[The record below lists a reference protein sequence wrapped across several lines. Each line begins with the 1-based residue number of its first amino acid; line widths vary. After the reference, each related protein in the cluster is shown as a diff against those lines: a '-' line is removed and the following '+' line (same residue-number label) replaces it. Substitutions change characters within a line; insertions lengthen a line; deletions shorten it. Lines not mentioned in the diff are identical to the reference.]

1 MTNETIDQT
10 TTPDQTLNQTD
21 FVPQRFI
28 NNLQAAFIKVDNAVA
43 SFDPDQKPIVDKNDR
58 DNRQAFEKIS
68 QLREEYA
75 NKAIKNP
82 TKKNQYF
89 SDFINKS
96 NDLINKDNLIA
107 VDSSVDSF
115 KKFGDQRYQIFTS
128 WVSLQKDPSKI
139 NTQQIQNFMENI
151 IQPPISDDKEKAEFL
166 RSAKQSFAGII
177 IGNQIRSDEKFM
189 GVFDEFL
196 KARQEAEKN
205 AEPTGGD
212 WLDIFLSFV
221 FNKKQSSDL
230 KETLHQEPRPD
241 FEQNIATTTTDI
253 QGLPPEARDL
263 LDERGNFS
271 KFTLGDMEMLDV
283 EGVADKDPN
292 YKFNQLLIH
301 NNALSSVL
309 MGSHSGIEPEKVS
322 LLYGD
327 NGGPEARHDW
337 NATVGYKNQQGSNV
351 ATLIN
356 AHLNNGSGL
365 VIAGNENGIKNP
377 SFYLYKQDQ
386 LTGLKQALSQEEI
399 QNKVDFMEF
408 LAQNNAKLDNLS
420 EKEKEKFQTEIGNFQ
435 KDRKAY
441 LDALGSDHIAFV
453 SKKDPKHL
461 ALVTEFGNGEVSYT
475 LKDYGKK
482 QDKALDGETK
492 TTLQGSLKYDG
503 VMFVDYSNFKYTN
516 VSKSPDKGLGA
527 TNGVSHLEANFS
539 KVAVFNLPNLNNLA
553 ITNYIRRDLED
564 KLWAKGLSPQEAN
577 KLIKDFLNSNKEL
590 VGKVSNFNKAVA
602 EAKNTGNYDEVKK
615 AQKDLEK
622 SLRKRESLEKEVAK
636 KLESRN
642 DNKNRME
649 AKAQAN
655 SQKDKIFA
663 LINKEAS
670 KEARAAAF
678 DPNLKG
684 VRSELSDKLENINK
698 NLKDFGKSFDE
709 LKNGKNNDFSKAE
722 ETLKALKD
730 SVKDLGINPEWIS
743 KIENLNAALNDF
755 KNGKNKDFSKV
766 TQAKSDLENSIKDV
780 IINQKITDKVD
791 NLNQAVSETKLTGNF
806 SKVEQALAEL
816 KNLSL
821 DLGKNSDLQ
830 FVRDGVRGTLVGNGL
845 SKTEATTL
853 TKNFSDIRKELSEK
867 LFGKSNNNNNGL
879 KNNEEPIYAQVNK
892 KKAGQ
897 ATSPEEPIYAQ
908 VARKMSVKIDQLNE
922 AASAINR
929 KIDRINK
936 IASAGKGVGGFS
948 GAGQSA
954 SPEEPIYAQVAKKVS
969 AKIDQ
974 LNESASAINR
984 KIDRINKIASAGK
997 GVGGF
1002 SGAGQS
1008 ASPEEPIY
1016 AQVAKKVRAKIDQ
1029 LNESAS
1035 AINRKMDRINKIASA
1050 GKGVGGFRGAGQSA
1064 SPEEPIYAQVAKK
1077 VRAKIDQLNES
1088 ASAINRKMDRI
1099 NKIASAGK
1107 GVGGFSGAG
1116 QSASPEEPLYAQVA
1130 KKVRAKIDQLNE
1142 SASAI
1147 NRKID
1152 RINKIASAGK
1162 GVGGFRG
1169 AGQSASPEEPIYAQ
1183 VAKKV
1188 SAKID
1193 QLNESASAINRKM
1206 DRINKI
1212 ASAGKG
1218 VGGFSGAGQSASPE
1232 EPLYAQVAKKVSAKI
1247 DQLNESASAINR
1259 KIDRINKI
1267 ASAGKGVGGFS
1278 GAGQSAS
1285 PEEPLYAQ
1293 VAKKVRAKID
1303 QLNESASA
1311 INRKMDRINKIASA
1325 GKGVGGFRG
1334 AGQSA
1339 SPEEPLYAQVAKKV
1353 SAKIDQLNESA
1364 SAINRKIDRINKI
1377 ASAGKGVGGFRGAGQ
1392 SASPEEP
1399 LYAQVAKKVR
1409 AKIDQLNESASA
1421 INRKIDRINKIAS
1434 AGKGVGGFRGAG
1446 QSASPE
1452 EPLYAQVAKKVRAK
1466 IDQLNESA
1474 SAINRKIDRINKI
1487 ASAGKGVGGFSG
1499 AGQSA
1504 SPEEPLYAQVAKKV
1518 RAKIDQLNE
1527 SASAINRKMD
1537 RINKIAS
1544 AGKGVGGFRGA
1555 GQSASPEEPLY
1566 AQVAKKVSAKIDQL
1580 NESASA
1586 INRKMDRI
1594 NKIASAGKGVGG
1606 FRGAGQS
1613 ASPEE
1618 PIYAQVAKKVSAKI
1632 DQLNE
1637 SASAI
1642 NRKMDRI
1649 NKIASAGKGVGG
1661 FRGAGQSASPEEPL
1675 YAQVAKKVSAKID
1688 QLNESASAINR
1699 KIDRINKIASAGKGV
1714 GGFSGAGQSASP
1726 EEPIYA
1732 QVAKKVSAK
1741 IDQLNESASAIN
1753 RKIDRINKI
1762 ASAGKGVGGFSGAG
1776 QSASPEP
1783 IYATI
1788 DFDEANQAGF
1798 SLRRS
1803 AAVNDLSKVGLSREQ
1818 ELTRRIGDLNQAVS
1832 EAKAG
1837 HFDKLEQKIDEL
1849 KDSTKKNALKLWV
1862 ESAKQVPTGLQ
1873 AKLDNY
1879 ATNSHTRINS
1889 NVQSGTINEKATGM
1903 LTQKN
1908 PEWLKLVNDKIVAH
1922 NVGSA
1927 HLSEYDKIGFNQKN
1941 MKDYSDSFKFSTKLN
1956 NAVKDIKSSFVQF
1969 LTNTFSTGSYSLMKA
1984 NVEHG
1989 VKNTTK
1995 GGFQKS

>member
-10 TTPDQTLNQTD
+10 ITPDQTLNPTD

-28 NNLQAAFIKVDNAVA
+28 NNLQVAFLKVDSAVA
-43 SFDPDQKPIVDKNDR
+43 LFDPDQKPIVDKNDR

-82 TKKNQYF
+82 AKKNQYF

-139 NTQQIQNFMENI
+139 NTQQIRNFMENI

-177 IGNQIRSDEKFM
+177 IGNQIRSDQKFM
-189 GVFDEFL
+189 GVFDESL
-196 KARQEAEKN
+196 KERQEAEKN
-205 AEPTGGD
+205 AEPSGGD

-241 FEQNIATTTTDI
+241 FEQNLATTTTDI

-271 KFTLGDMEMLDV
+271 KFTLGDVEMLDV

-309 MGSHSGIEPEKVS
+309 MGGHSNIEPEKVS

-337 NATVGYKNQQGSNV
+337 NATVGYKDQQGNNV

-365 VIAGNENGIKNP
+365 IIAGNEDGIKNP
-377 SFYLYKQDQ
+377 SFYLYKEDQ
-386 LTGLKQALSQEEI
+386 LTGLKQAMSQEEI

-408 LAQNNAKLDNLS
+408 LAKNNAKLDNLS
-420 EKEKEKFQTEIGNFQ
+420 EKEKEKFQTEIEYFQ

-441 LDALGSDHIAFV
+441 LDALGNDHIAFV
-453 SKKDPKHL
+453 SKKDNKHL

-482 QDKALDGETK
+482 QDKALDGEVK

-503 VMFVDYSNFKYTN
+503 MMFVNYSNFKYTN
-516 VSKSPDKGLGA
+516 ASKSPDKGVGT
-527 TNGVSHLEANFS
+527 TNGVSHLEANLI

-553 ITNYIRRDLED
+553 IINHIRRDLED
-564 KLWAKGLSPQEAN
+564 KLRAKGLSPQEAN

-590 VGKVSNFNKAVA
+590 LGKVSNFNQAVA

-622 SLRKRESLEKEVAK
+622 SLRKREHLEKEVAK

-791 NLNQAVSETKLTGNF
+791 NLNQAVSETKLTGDF
-806 SKVEQALAEL
+806 SRVEQALAEL

-821 DLGKNSDLQ
+821 DQKNESLNVGKNSDLQ
-830 FVRDGVRGTLVGNGL
+830 SVRDSVRGTLVGNGL
-845 SKTEATTL
+845 SKTEATKL
-853 TKNFSDIRKELSEK
+853 SKNFSDIRKELSEK
-867 LFGKSNNNNNGL
+867 LFGKSNSNGL

-897 ATSPEEPIYAQ
+897 AASPEEPIYAQ
-908 VARKMSVKIDQLNE
+908 VAKKVSAKIDQLNE

-936 IASAGKGVGGFS
+936 IASAGKGVGNFG
-948 GAGQSA
+948 GAG
-954 SPEEPIYAQVAKKVS
+954 
-969 AKIDQ
+969 
-974 LNESASAINR
+974 R
-984 KIDRINKIASAGK
+984 
-997 GVGGF
+997 
-1002 SGAGQS
+1002 
-1008 ASPEEPIY
+1008 
-1016 AQVAKKVRAKIDQ
+1016 
-1029 LNESAS
+1029 
-1035 AINRKMDRINKIASA
+1035 
-1050 GKGVGGFRGAGQSA
+1050 
-1064 SPEEPIYAQVAKK
+1064 
-1077 VRAKIDQLNES
+1077 
-1088 ASAINRKMDRI
+1088 
-1099 NKIASAGK
+1099 
-1107 GVGGFSGAG
+1107 
-1116 QSASPEEPLYAQVA
+1116 
-1130 KKVRAKIDQLNE
+1130 
-1142 SASAI
+1142 
-1147 NRKID
+1147 
-1152 RINKIASAGK
+1152 
-1162 GVGGFRG
+1162 
-1169 AGQSASPEEPIYAQ
+1169 
-1183 VAKKV
+1183 
-1188 SAKID
+1188 
-1193 QLNESASAINRKM
+1193 
-1206 DRINKI
+1206 
-1212 ASAGKG
+1212 
-1218 VGGFSGAGQSASPE
+1218 
-1232 EPLYAQVAKKVSAKI
+1232 
-1247 DQLNESASAINR
+1247 
-1259 KIDRINKI
+1259 
-1267 ASAGKGVGGFS
+1267 
-1278 GAGQSAS
+1278 
-1285 PEEPLYAQ
+1285 
-1293 VAKKVRAKID
+1293 
-1303 QLNESASA
+1303 
-1311 INRKMDRINKIASA
+1311 
-1325 GKGVGGFRG
+1325 
-1334 AGQSA
+1334 
-1339 SPEEPLYAQVAKKV
+1339 
-1353 SAKIDQLNESA
+1353 
-1364 SAINRKIDRINKI
+1364 
-1377 ASAGKGVGGFRGAGQ
+1377 
-1392 SASPEEP
+1392 
-1399 LYAQVAKKVR
+1399 
-1409 AKIDQLNESASA
+1409 
-1421 INRKIDRINKIAS
+1421 
-1434 AGKGVGGFRGAG
+1434 
-1446 QSASPE
+1446 
-1452 EPLYAQVAKKVRAK
+1452 
-1466 IDQLNESA
+1466 
-1474 SAINRKIDRINKI
+1474 
-1487 ASAGKGVGGFSG
+1487 
-1499 AGQSA
+1499 
-1504 SPEEPLYAQVAKKV
+1504 
-1518 RAKIDQLNE
+1518 
-1527 SASAINRKMD
+1527 
-1537 RINKIAS
+1537 
-1544 AGKGVGGFRGA
+1544 
-1555 GQSASPEEPLY
+1555 
-1566 AQVAKKVSAKIDQL
+1566 
-1580 NESASA
+1580 
-1586 INRKMDRI
+1586 
-1594 NKIASAGKGVGG
+1594 
-1606 FRGAGQS
+1606 
-1613 ASPEE
+1613 
-1618 PIYAQVAKKVSAKI
+1618 
-1632 DQLNE
+1632 
-1637 SASAI
+1637 
-1642 NRKMDRI
+1642 
-1649 NKIASAGKGVGG
+1649 
-1661 FRGAGQSASPEEPL
+1661 
-1675 YAQVAKKVSAKID
+1675 
-1688 QLNESASAINR
+1688 
-1699 KIDRINKIASAGKGV
+1699 
-1714 GGFSGAGQSASP
+1714 
-1726 EEPIYA
+1726 
-1732 QVAKKVSAK
+1732 
-1741 IDQLNESASAIN
+1741 
-1753 RKIDRINKI
+1753 
-1762 ASAGKGVGGFSGAG
+1762 
-1776 QSASPEP
+1776 SASPEP

-1798 SLRRS
+1798 PLRRY
-1803 AAVNDLSKVGLSREQ
+1803 AGVNDLTKVGLSREQ
-1818 ELTRRIGDLNQAVS
+1818 ELTRRIGDLSQAVS
-1832 EAKAG
+1832 EAKTG
-1837 HFDKLEQKIDEL
+1837 HFDNLEQKIDEL
-1849 KDSTKKNALKLWV
+1849 KDSTKKNAVKLWV
-1862 ESAKQVPTGLQ
+1862 ESAKQVPTSLQ

-1879 ATNSHTRINS
+1879 ATNSHAHINS
-1889 NVQSGTINEKATGM
+1889 NVQGGRINEKATGM

-1908 PEWLKLVNDKIVAH
+1908 PEWLKLVNDRIVAH

-1956 NAVKDIKSSFVQF
+1956 NAVKDIKSNFVQF
-1969 LTNTFSTGSYSLMKA
+1969 LTNAFSTGSYSLMKA
-1984 NVEHG
+1984 NAEHG

-1995 GGFQKS
+1995 SGFQKS

>member
-10 TTPDQTLNQTD
+10 TTPDQTLNPTD

-28 NNLQAAFIKVDNAVA
+28 NNLQVAFIKVDSAVA

-82 TKKNQYF
+82 AKKNQYF

-139 NTQQIQNFMENI
+139 NTQQIRNFMENI

-177 IGNQIRSDEKFM
+177 IGNQIRSDQKFM
-189 GVFDEFL
+189 GVFDESL
-196 KARQEAEKN
+196 KERQEAEKN
-205 AEPTGGD
+205 AEPSGGD
-212 WLDIFLSFV
+212 WLDLFLSFV

-230 KETLHQEPRPD
+230 KETLNQEPRPD
-241 FEQNIATTTTDI
+241 FEQNLATTTTSI

-263 LDERGNFS
+263 LDERGNFF
-271 KFTLGDMEMLDV
+271 KFTLGDVEMLDV

-309 MGSHSGIEPEKVS
+309 MGSHSSIEPEKVS

-337 NATVGYKNQQGSNV
+337 NATVGYKDQQGSNV

-365 VIAGNENGIKNP
+365 IIASNEDGIKNP
-377 SFYLYKQDQ
+377 SFYLYKEDQ

-408 LAQNNAKLDNLS
+408 LAKNNAKLDNLS
-420 EKEKEKFQTEIGNFQ
+420 EKEKEKFQTEIENFQ

-441 LDALGSDHIAFV
+441 LDALGNDHVAFV

-503 VMFVDYSNFKYTN
+503 MMFVDYSNFKYTN
-516 VSKSPDKGLGA
+516 ASKSPDKGVGT

-590 VGKVSNFNKAVA
+590 LGKVLNFNKAVA

-622 SLRKRESLEKEVAK
+622 SLRKREHLEKEVAK

-709 LKNGKNNDFSKAE
+709 LKNGKNKDFSKAE

-780 IINQKITDKVD
+780 IINQKITDKVE
-791 NLNQAVSETKLTGNF
+791 NLNQAVSETKLTGDF

-816 KNLSL
+816 KSLSL
-821 DLGKNSDLQ
+821 DQKNESFNVGKNSDLQ
-830 FVRDGVRGTLVGNGL
+830 SVRDSVRGTLVGNGL
-845 SKTEATTL
+845 SKTEATKL
-853 TKNFSDIRKELSEK
+853 SKNFSDIRKELSEK
-867 LFGKSNNNNNGL
+867 LFGKSNSNGL

-897 ATSPEEPIYAQ
+897 AASPEEPIYAQ
-908 VARKMSVKIDQLNE
+908 VAKKVSAKIDQLNE
-922 AASAINR
+922 ATSAINR

-948 GAGQSA
+948 GAGRSA
-954 SPEEPIYAQVAKKVS
+954 SPE
-969 AKIDQ
+969 
-974 LNESASAINR
+974 
-984 KIDRINKIASAGK
+984 
-997 GVGGF
+997 
-1002 SGAGQS
+1002 
-1008 ASPEEPIY
+1008 
-1016 AQVAKKVRAKIDQ
+1016 
-1029 LNESAS
+1029 
-1035 AINRKMDRINKIASA
+1035 
-1050 GKGVGGFRGAGQSA
+1050 
-1064 SPEEPIYAQVAKK
+1064 
-1077 VRAKIDQLNES
+1077 
-1088 ASAINRKMDRI
+1088 
-1099 NKIASAGK
+1099 
-1107 GVGGFSGAG
+1107 
-1116 QSASPEEPLYAQVA
+1116 
-1130 KKVRAKIDQLNE
+1130 
-1142 SASAI
+1142 
-1147 NRKID
+1147 
-1152 RINKIASAGK
+1152 
-1162 GVGGFRG
+1162 
-1169 AGQSASPEEPIYAQ
+1169 
-1183 VAKKV
+1183 
-1188 SAKID
+1188 
-1193 QLNESASAINRKM
+1193 
-1206 DRINKI
+1206 
-1212 ASAGKG
+1212 
-1218 VGGFSGAGQSASPE
+1218 
-1232 EPLYAQVAKKVSAKI
+1232 
-1247 DQLNESASAINR
+1247 
-1259 KIDRINKI
+1259 
-1267 ASAGKGVGGFS
+1267 
-1278 GAGQSAS
+1278 
-1285 PEEPLYAQ
+1285 
-1293 VAKKVRAKID
+1293 
-1303 QLNESASA
+1303 
-1311 INRKMDRINKIASA
+1311 
-1325 GKGVGGFRG
+1325 
-1334 AGQSA
+1334 
-1339 SPEEPLYAQVAKKV
+1339 
-1353 SAKIDQLNESA
+1353 
-1364 SAINRKIDRINKI
+1364 
-1377 ASAGKGVGGFRGAGQ
+1377 
-1392 SASPEEP
+1392 
-1399 LYAQVAKKVR
+1399 
-1409 AKIDQLNESASA
+1409 
-1421 INRKIDRINKIAS
+1421 
-1434 AGKGVGGFRGAG
+1434 
-1446 QSASPE
+1446 
-1452 EPLYAQVAKKVRAK
+1452 
-1466 IDQLNESA
+1466 
-1474 SAINRKIDRINKI
+1474 
-1487 ASAGKGVGGFSG
+1487 
-1499 AGQSA
+1499 
-1504 SPEEPLYAQVAKKV
+1504 
-1518 RAKIDQLNE
+1518 
-1527 SASAINRKMD
+1527 
-1537 RINKIAS
+1537 
-1544 AGKGVGGFRGA
+1544 
-1555 GQSASPEEPLY
+1555 
-1566 AQVAKKVSAKIDQL
+1566 
-1580 NESASA
+1580 
-1586 INRKMDRI
+1586 
-1594 NKIASAGKGVGG
+1594 
-1606 FRGAGQS
+1606 
-1613 ASPEE
+1613 
-1618 PIYAQVAKKVSAKI
+1618 
-1632 DQLNE
+1632 
-1637 SASAI
+1637 
-1642 NRKMDRI
+1642 
-1649 NKIASAGKGVGG
+1649 
-1661 FRGAGQSASPEEPL
+1661 
-1675 YAQVAKKVSAKID
+1675 
-1688 QLNESASAINR
+1688 
-1699 KIDRINKIASAGKGV
+1699 
-1714 GGFSGAGQSASP
+1714 
-1726 EEPIYA
+1726 
-1732 QVAKKVSAK
+1732 
-1741 IDQLNESASAIN
+1741 
-1753 RKIDRINKI
+1753 
-1762 ASAGKGVGGFSGAG
+1762 
-1776 QSASPEP
+1776 EP

-1798 SLRRS
+1798 PLRRS
-1803 AAVNDLSKVGLSREQ
+1803 AGVGDLSKVGLSREQ
-1818 ELTRRIGDLNQAVS
+1818 ELTRRIGDLSQAVS
-1832 EAKAG
+1832 EAKTG
-1837 HFDKLEQKIDEL
+1837 HFGKLEQKIDEL
-1849 KDSTKKNALKLWV
+1849 KDSTKKNALKLYA

-1889 NVQSGTINEKATGM
+1889 NVQGGAINEKATGM

-1908 PEWLKLVNDKIVAH
+1908 PEWLKLVNNKIVAH

-1927 HLSEYDKIGFNQKN
+1927 PLSEYDKIGFNQKN

-1969 LTNTFSTGSYSLMKA
+1969 LTNTFSAGAYSLAKA
-1984 NVEHG
+1984 NAELG
-1989 VKNTTK
+1989 VKNINTK
-1995 GGFQKS
+1995 SGFQKS

>member
-10 TTPDQTLNQTD
+10 TTPDQTPNQTD

-28 NNLQAAFIKVDNAVA
+28 NNLQVAFLKVDNAVA

-82 TKKNQYF
+82 AKKNQYF

-128 WVSLQKDPSKI
+128 WVSHQKDPSKI
-139 NTQQIQNFMENI
+139 NTQQIRNFMENI

-196 KARQEAEKN
+196 KERQEAEKN
-205 AEPTGGD
+205 AEPAGGD

-230 KETLHQEPRPD
+230 KETLNQEPRPD
-241 FEQNIATTTTDI
+241 FEQNLATTTTDI

-263 LDERGNFS
+263 LDERGNFF
-271 KFTLGDMEMLDV
+271 KFTLGDVEMLDV

-309 MGSHSGIEPEKVS
+309 MGGHSNIEPEKVS

-337 NATVGYKNQQGSNV
+337 NATVGYKNQQGNNV

-356 AHLNNGSGL
+356 AHFNNGSGL
-365 VIAGNENGIKNP
+365 IIAGNENGIKNP
-377 SFYLYKQDQ
+377 SFYLYKEDQ

-408 LAQNNAKLDNLS
+408 LAKNNARLDNLS
-420 EKEKEKFQTEIGNFQ
+420 EKEKEKFQTEIEDFQ

-441 LDALGSDHIAFV
+441 LDTLGNDHIAFV

-492 TTLQGSLKYDG
+492 TTLQGNLKHDG
-503 VMFVDYSNFKYTN
+503 VMFVNYSNFKYTN
-516 VSKSPDKGLGA
+516 ASKSPDKGVGT

-564 KLWAKGLSPQEAN
+564 KLWAKGLSPQEAS
-577 KLIKDFLNSNKEL
+577 KLIKDFLNSNKEM

-622 SLRKRESLEKEVAK
+622 SLRKREHLEKEVAK

-642 DNKNRME
+642 DIKNRME

-670 KEARAAAF
+670 KEARVAAF

-684 VRSELSDKLENINK
+684 IRSELSDKLENINK

-791 NLNQAVSETKLTGNF
+791 NLNQAVSETKLTGDF

-816 KNLSL
+816 KSLSL
-821 DLGKNSDLQ
+821 NLGKNSDLQ
-830 FVRDGVRGTLVGNGL
+830 KSVKNGVNGTLVGNGL

-853 TKNFSDIRKELSEK
+853 TKNFSDIRKELNEK
-867 LFGKSNNNNNGL
+867 LFGNSNNNNNGL
-879 KNNEEPIYAQVNK
+879 KNEPIYAQVNK

-897 ATSPEEPIYAQ
+897 VARLTKNFSDIRKELNEKLFGNSNNNNNGLKNEPIYAQVNKKKAGQVASPEEPIYAQ
-908 VARKMSVKIDQLNE
+908 VAKKKAGQVASPEEPIYAQVAKKKAGQVASPEEPIYAQVAKKVSAKIDQLNE
-922 AASAINR
+922 ATSAINR

-948 GAGQSA
+948 GAG
-954 SPEEPIYAQVAKKVS
+954 
-969 AKIDQ
+969 
-974 LNESASAINR
+974 R
-984 KIDRINKIASAGK
+984 
-997 GVGGF
+997 
-1002 SGAGQS
+1002 
-1008 ASPEEPIY
+1008 
-1016 AQVAKKVRAKIDQ
+1016 
-1029 LNESAS
+1029 
-1035 AINRKMDRINKIASA
+1035 
-1050 GKGVGGFRGAGQSA
+1050 
-1064 SPEEPIYAQVAKK
+1064 
-1077 VRAKIDQLNES
+1077 
-1088 ASAINRKMDRI
+1088 
-1099 NKIASAGK
+1099 
-1107 GVGGFSGAG
+1107 
-1116 QSASPEEPLYAQVA
+1116 
-1130 KKVRAKIDQLNE
+1130 
-1142 SASAI
+1142 
-1147 NRKID
+1147 
-1152 RINKIASAGK
+1152 
-1162 GVGGFRG
+1162 
-1169 AGQSASPEEPIYAQ
+1169 
-1183 VAKKV
+1183 
-1188 SAKID
+1188 
-1193 QLNESASAINRKM
+1193 
-1206 DRINKI
+1206 
-1212 ASAGKG
+1212 
-1218 VGGFSGAGQSASPE
+1218 
-1232 EPLYAQVAKKVSAKI
+1232 
-1247 DQLNESASAINR
+1247 
-1259 KIDRINKI
+1259 
-1267 ASAGKGVGGFS
+1267 
-1278 GAGQSAS
+1278 
-1285 PEEPLYAQ
+1285 
-1293 VAKKVRAKID
+1293 
-1303 QLNESASA
+1303 
-1311 INRKMDRINKIASA
+1311 
-1325 GKGVGGFRG
+1325 
-1334 AGQSA
+1334 
-1339 SPEEPLYAQVAKKV
+1339 
-1353 SAKIDQLNESA
+1353 
-1364 SAINRKIDRINKI
+1364 
-1377 ASAGKGVGGFRGAGQ
+1377 
-1392 SASPEEP
+1392 
-1399 LYAQVAKKVR
+1399 
-1409 AKIDQLNESASA
+1409 
-1421 INRKIDRINKIAS
+1421 
-1434 AGKGVGGFRGAG
+1434 
-1446 QSASPE
+1446 
-1452 EPLYAQVAKKVRAK
+1452 
-1466 IDQLNESA
+1466 
-1474 SAINRKIDRINKI
+1474 
-1487 ASAGKGVGGFSG
+1487 
-1499 AGQSA
+1499 
-1504 SPEEPLYAQVAKKV
+1504 
-1518 RAKIDQLNE
+1518 
-1527 SASAINRKMD
+1527 
-1537 RINKIAS
+1537 
-1544 AGKGVGGFRGA
+1544 
-1555 GQSASPEEPLY
+1555 
-1566 AQVAKKVSAKIDQL
+1566 
-1580 NESASA
+1580 
-1586 INRKMDRI
+1586 
-1594 NKIASAGKGVGG
+1594 
-1606 FRGAGQS
+1606 
-1613 ASPEE
+1613 
-1618 PIYAQVAKKVSAKI
+1618 
-1632 DQLNE
+1632 
-1637 SASAI
+1637 
-1642 NRKMDRI
+1642 
-1649 NKIASAGKGVGG
+1649 
-1661 FRGAGQSASPEEPL
+1661 
-1675 YAQVAKKVSAKID
+1675 
-1688 QLNESASAINR
+1688 
-1699 KIDRINKIASAGKGV
+1699 
-1714 GGFSGAGQSASP
+1714 
-1726 EEPIYA
+1726 
-1732 QVAKKVSAK
+1732 
-1741 IDQLNESASAIN
+1741 
-1753 RKIDRINKI
+1753 
-1762 ASAGKGVGGFSGAG
+1762 
-1776 QSASPEP
+1776 SASPEP

-1798 SLRRS
+1798 PLRRS
-1803 AAVNDLSKVGLSREQ
+1803 AAVNDLIKVGLSREQ

-1832 EAKAG
+1832 EAKTG
-1837 HFDKLEQKIDEL
+1837 HFDNLEQKIDEL

-1862 ESAKQVPTGLQ
+1862 ESAKQVPTSLQ

-1995 GGFQKS
+1995 SGFQKS

>member
-1 MTNETIDQT
+1 MTNETINPITLDQT
-10 TTPDQTLNQTD
+10 PNQTD

-28 NNLQAAFIKVDNAVA
+28 NNLQVAFLKVDNAVA

-82 TKKNQYF
+82 AKKNQYF

-107 VDSSVDSF
+107 VDSSVESF

-128 WVSLQKDPSKI
+128 WVSHQKDPSKI
-139 NTQQIQNFMENI
+139 NTQKIRNFMENI

-189 GVFDEFL
+189 GVFDESL

-205 AEPTGGD
+205 AEPAGGD

-230 KETLHQEPRPD
+230 KETLNQEPRPD
-241 FEQNIATTTTDI
+241 FEQNLATTTTDI

-309 MGSHSGIEPEKVS
+309 MGSHSNIEPEKVS

-337 NATVGYKNQQGSNV
+337 NATVGYKNQQGNNV

-365 VIAGNENGIKNP
+365 IIAGNEDGIKNP
-377 SFYLYKQDQ
+377 SFYLYKEDQ
-386 LTGLKQALSQEEI
+386 LTGLKQAMSQEEI

-420 EKEKEKFQTEIGNFQ
+420 EKEKEKFQAEIENFQ

-441 LDALGSDHIAFV
+441 LDALGNDHIAFV

-503 VMFVDYSNFKYTN
+503 VMFVNYSNFKYTN
-516 VSKSPDKGLGA
+516 ASKSPNKGLGA
-527 TNGVSHLEANFS
+527 TNGVSHLEANLS

-577 KLIKDFLNSNKEL
+577 KLIKDFLNSNKEM

-602 EAKNTGNYDEVKK
+602 EAKNTGNYDGVKK
-615 AQKDLEK
+615 TQKDLEK
-622 SLRKRESLEKEVAK
+622 SIRKREHLEKEVAK

-684 VRSELSDKLENINK
+684 IRSELSDKLENINK

-791 NLNQAVSETKLTGNF
+791 NLNQAVSETKLTGDF

-816 KNLSL
+816 KSLSL

-830 FVRDGVRGTLVGNGL
+830 KSVKNGVNGTLVGNGL

-853 TKNFSDIRKELSEK
+853 TKNFSDIRKELNEK
-867 LFGKSNNNNNGL
+867 LFGNSNNNNNGL
-879 KNNEEPIYAQVNK
+879 KNN
-892 KKAGQ
+892 
-897 ATSPEEPIYAQ
+897 TEPIYAQ
-908 VARKMSVKIDQLNE
+908 VAKKVSAKIDQLNE
-922 AASAINR
+922 ATSAINR

-948 GAGQSA
+948 GTG
-954 SPEEPIYAQVAKKVS
+954 
-969 AKIDQ
+969 
-974 LNESASAINR
+974 R
-984 KIDRINKIASAGK
+984 
-997 GVGGF
+997 
-1002 SGAGQS
+1002 
-1008 ASPEEPIY
+1008 
-1016 AQVAKKVRAKIDQ
+1016 
-1029 LNESAS
+1029 
-1035 AINRKMDRINKIASA
+1035 
-1050 GKGVGGFRGAGQSA
+1050 
-1064 SPEEPIYAQVAKK
+1064 
-1077 VRAKIDQLNES
+1077 
-1088 ASAINRKMDRI
+1088 
-1099 NKIASAGK
+1099 
-1107 GVGGFSGAG
+1107 
-1116 QSASPEEPLYAQVA
+1116 
-1130 KKVRAKIDQLNE
+1130 
-1142 SASAI
+1142 
-1147 NRKID
+1147 
-1152 RINKIASAGK
+1152 
-1162 GVGGFRG
+1162 
-1169 AGQSASPEEPIYAQ
+1169 
-1183 VAKKV
+1183 
-1188 SAKID
+1188 
-1193 QLNESASAINRKM
+1193 
-1206 DRINKI
+1206 
-1212 ASAGKG
+1212 
-1218 VGGFSGAGQSASPE
+1218 
-1232 EPLYAQVAKKVSAKI
+1232 
-1247 DQLNESASAINR
+1247 
-1259 KIDRINKI
+1259 
-1267 ASAGKGVGGFS
+1267 
-1278 GAGQSAS
+1278 
-1285 PEEPLYAQ
+1285 
-1293 VAKKVRAKID
+1293 
-1303 QLNESASA
+1303 
-1311 INRKMDRINKIASA
+1311 
-1325 GKGVGGFRG
+1325 
-1334 AGQSA
+1334 
-1339 SPEEPLYAQVAKKV
+1339 
-1353 SAKIDQLNESA
+1353 
-1364 SAINRKIDRINKI
+1364 
-1377 ASAGKGVGGFRGAGQ
+1377 
-1392 SASPEEP
+1392 
-1399 LYAQVAKKVR
+1399 
-1409 AKIDQLNESASA
+1409 
-1421 INRKIDRINKIAS
+1421 
-1434 AGKGVGGFRGAG
+1434 
-1446 QSASPE
+1446 
-1452 EPLYAQVAKKVRAK
+1452 
-1466 IDQLNESA
+1466 
-1474 SAINRKIDRINKI
+1474 
-1487 ASAGKGVGGFSG
+1487 
-1499 AGQSA
+1499 
-1504 SPEEPLYAQVAKKV
+1504 
-1518 RAKIDQLNE
+1518 
-1527 SASAINRKMD
+1527 
-1537 RINKIAS
+1537 
-1544 AGKGVGGFRGA
+1544 
-1555 GQSASPEEPLY
+1555 
-1566 AQVAKKVSAKIDQL
+1566 
-1580 NESASA
+1580 
-1586 INRKMDRI
+1586 
-1594 NKIASAGKGVGG
+1594 
-1606 FRGAGQS
+1606 
-1613 ASPEE
+1613 
-1618 PIYAQVAKKVSAKI
+1618 
-1632 DQLNE
+1632 
-1637 SASAI
+1637 
-1642 NRKMDRI
+1642 
-1649 NKIASAGKGVGG
+1649 
-1661 FRGAGQSASPEEPL
+1661 
-1675 YAQVAKKVSAKID
+1675 
-1688 QLNESASAINR
+1688 
-1699 KIDRINKIASAGKGV
+1699 
-1714 GGFSGAGQSASP
+1714 
-1726 EEPIYA
+1726 
-1732 QVAKKVSAK
+1732 
-1741 IDQLNESASAIN
+1741 
-1753 RKIDRINKI
+1753 
-1762 ASAGKGVGGFSGAG
+1762 
-1776 QSASPEP
+1776 SASPEP

-1798 SLRRS
+1798 PLRRS

-1832 EAKAG
+1832 EAKTG
-1837 HFDKLEQKIDEL
+1837 YFDKLEQKIDEL
-1849 KDSTKKNALKLWV
+1849 KDSTKKNALKLWA
-1862 ESAKQVPTGLQ
+1862 ESTKQVPTGLQ

-1889 NVQSGTINEKATGM
+1889 NVHNGAINEKATGM

-1922 NVGSA
+1922 NVGST

-1984 NVEHG
+1984 NAEHG

-1995 GGFQKS
+1995 SGFQKS

>member
-10 TTPDQTLNQTD
+10 TTPDQTLNPTD

-28 NNLQAAFIKVDNAVA
+28 NNLQVAFIKVDNAVA

-82 TKKNQYF
+82 AKKNQYF

-139 NTQQIQNFMENI
+139 NTQQIRNFMENI

-177 IGNQIRSDEKFM
+177 IGNQIRSDQKFM
-189 GVFDEFL
+189 GVFDESL
-196 KARQEAEKN
+196 KERQEAEKN
-205 AEPTGGD
+205 AEPSGGD

-241 FEQNIATTTTDI
+241 FEQNLATTTTDI

-309 MGSHSGIEPEKVS
+309 MGGHSNIEPEKVS

-365 VIAGNENGIKNP
+365 VIAGNEDGIKNP
-377 SFYLYKQDQ
+377 SFYLYKEDQ
-386 LTGLKQALSQEEI
+386 LTGLKQAMSQEEI
-399 QNKVDFMEF
+399 QNKVDFMEL
-408 LAQNNAKLDNLS
+408 LAKNNAKLDNLS
-420 EKEKEKFQTEIGNFQ
+420 EKEKEKFQTEIEYFQ

-441 LDALGSDHIAFV
+441 LDALGNDHVAFV

-482 QDKALDGETK
+482 QDKALDGEVK

-503 VMFVDYSNFKYTN
+503 VMFVNYSNFKYTN
-516 VSKSPDKGLGA
+516 ASKSPDKGVGA

-577 KLIKDFLNSNKEL
+577 KLIKDFLNSNKEM
-590 VGKVSNFNKAVA
+590 VGKVSNFNQAVA

-622 SLRKRESLEKEVAK
+622 SLRKREHLEKEVAK

-670 KEARAAAF
+670 KEARVAAF

-684 VRSELSDKLENINK
+684 IRSELSDKLENINK
-698 NLKDFGKSFDE
+698 NLKDFSKSFDE

-755 KNGKNKDFSKV
+755 KNGKNNDFSKV

-791 NLNQAVSETKLTGNF
+791 NLNQAVSETKLTGDF

-821 DLGKNSDLQ
+821 DQKNESFNVGKNSDLQ
-830 FVRDGVRGTLVGNGL
+830 SVRDSVRGTLVGNGL
-845 SKTEATTL
+845 SKTEATKL
-853 TKNFSDIRKELSEK
+853 SKNFSDIRKELSEK
-867 LFGKSNNNNNGL
+867 LFGKSNSNGL

-897 ATSPEEPIYAQ
+897 A
-908 VARKMSVKIDQLNE
+908 
-922 AASAINR
+922 
-929 KIDRINK
+929 
-936 IASAGKGVGGFS
+936 
-948 GAGQSA
+948 A

-974 LNESASAINR
+974 LNEAT
-984 KIDRINKIASAGK
+984 
-997 GVGGF
+997 
-1002 SGAGQS
+1002 
-1008 ASPEEPIY
+1008 
-1016 AQVAKKVRAKIDQ
+1016 
-1029 LNESAS
+1029 
-1035 AINRKMDRINKIASA
+1035 
-1050 GKGVGGFRGAGQSA
+1050 
-1064 SPEEPIYAQVAKK
+1064 
-1077 VRAKIDQLNES
+1077 
-1088 ASAINRKMDRI
+1088 
-1099 NKIASAGK
+1099 
-1107 GVGGFSGAG
+1107 
-1116 QSASPEEPLYAQVA
+1116 
-1130 KKVRAKIDQLNE
+1130 
-1142 SASAI
+1142 
-1147 NRKID
+1147 
-1152 RINKIASAGK
+1152 
-1162 GVGGFRG
+1162 
-1169 AGQSASPEEPIYAQ
+1169 
-1183 VAKKV
+1183 
-1188 SAKID
+1188 
-1193 QLNESASAINRKM
+1193 
-1206 DRINKI
+1206 
-1212 ASAGKG
+1212 
-1218 VGGFSGAGQSASPE
+1218 
-1232 EPLYAQVAKKVSAKI
+1232 
-1247 DQLNESASAINR
+1247 
-1259 KIDRINKI
+1259 
-1267 ASAGKGVGGFS
+1267 
-1278 GAGQSAS
+1278 
-1285 PEEPLYAQ
+1285 
-1293 VAKKVRAKID
+1293 
-1303 QLNESASA
+1303 
-1311 INRKMDRINKIASA
+1311 
-1325 GKGVGGFRG
+1325 
-1334 AGQSA
+1334 
-1339 SPEEPLYAQVAKKV
+1339 
-1353 SAKIDQLNESA
+1353 
-1364 SAINRKIDRINKI
+1364 
-1377 ASAGKGVGGFRGAGQ
+1377 
-1392 SASPEEP
+1392 
-1399 LYAQVAKKVR
+1399 
-1409 AKIDQLNESASA
+1409 
-1421 INRKIDRINKIAS
+1421 
-1434 AGKGVGGFRGAG
+1434 
-1446 QSASPE
+1446 
-1452 EPLYAQVAKKVRAK
+1452 
-1466 IDQLNESA
+1466 
-1474 SAINRKIDRINKI
+1474 
-1487 ASAGKGVGGFSG
+1487 
-1499 AGQSA
+1499 
-1504 SPEEPLYAQVAKKV
+1504 
-1518 RAKIDQLNE
+1518 
-1527 SASAINRKMD
+1527 
-1537 RINKIAS
+1537 
-1544 AGKGVGGFRGA
+1544 
-1555 GQSASPEEPLY
+1555 
-1566 AQVAKKVSAKIDQL
+1566 
-1580 NESASA
+1580 
-1586 INRKMDRI
+1586 
-1594 NKIASAGKGVGG
+1594 
-1606 FRGAGQS
+1606 
-1613 ASPEE
+1613 
-1618 PIYAQVAKKVSAKI
+1618 
-1632 DQLNE
+1632 
-1637 SASAI
+1637 
-1642 NRKMDRI
+1642 
-1649 NKIASAGKGVGG
+1649 
-1661 FRGAGQSASPEEPL
+1661 
-1675 YAQVAKKVSAKID
+1675 
-1688 QLNESASAINR
+1688 
-1699 KIDRINKIASAGKGV
+1699 
-1714 GGFSGAGQSASP
+1714 
-1726 EEPIYA
+1726 
-1732 QVAKKVSAK
+1732 
-1741 IDQLNESASAIN
+1741 SAIN

-1798 SLRRS
+1798 PLRRY
-1803 AAVNDLSKVGLSREQ
+1803 AGVGDLSKVGLSREQ

-1832 EAKAG
+1832 EAKTG
-1837 HFDKLEQKIDEL
+1837 HFGNLEQKIDEL

-1889 NVQSGTINEKATGM
+1889 NVKNGTVNEKATGM

-1922 NVGSA
+1922 NVGST

-1956 NAVKDIKSSFVQF
+1956 NAVKDIKSSFAQF

-1995 GGFQKS
+1995 SGFQKS

>member
-10 TTPDQTLNQTD
+10 TPDQTLNPTD

-28 NNLQAAFIKVDNAVA
+28 NNLQVAFLKVDSAVA
-43 SFDPDQKPIVDKNDR
+43 SFDPDQKPIVDKDDK

-139 NTQQIQNFMENI
+139 NTQQIRNFMENI

-189 GVFDEFL
+189 GVFDESL
-196 KARQEAEKN
+196 KERQEAEKN
-205 AEPTGGD
+205 GEPAGGD

-283 EGVADKDPN
+283 EGVADNDPN

-301 NNALSSVL
+301 NNALSSML
-309 MGSHSGIEPEKVS
+309 MGSHSNIEPEKVS

-337 NATVGYKNQQGSNV
+337 NATVGYKDQQGNNV

-356 AHLNNGSGL
+356 AHLRNGSGL
-365 VIAGNENGIKNP
+365 VIAGNEEGIKNP

-386 LTGLKQALSQEEI
+386 LTGLKQAMSQEEI

-420 EKEKEKFQTEIGNFQ
+420 EKEKEKFQTEIENFQ

-441 LDALGSDHIAFV
+441 LDALGNDHIAFV

-482 QDKALDGETK
+482 QDKALDGEVK
-492 TTLQGSLKYDG
+492 TTLQGNLKYDG
-503 VMFVDYSNFKYTN
+503 VMFVNYSNFKYTN
-516 VSKSPDKGLGA
+516 ASKSPDKGVGA
-527 TNGVSHLEANFS
+527 TNGVSHLEANLS

-564 KLWAKGLSPQEAN
+564 KLLAKGLTPQEAS

-590 VGKVSNFNKAVA
+590 VVKVSNFNKAVA

-622 SLRKRESLEKEVAK
+622 SIRKREHLEKEVAK

-663 LINKEAS
+663 LINQEAS

-684 VRSELSDKLENINK
+684 IRSELSDKLENINK

-730 SVKDLGINPEWIS
+730 SMKDLGINPEWIS
-743 KIENLNAALNDF
+743 KVENLNAALNDF

-780 IINQKITDKVD
+780 SINQKITDKVD
-791 NLNQAVSETKLTGNF
+791 NLNQAVSEAKLTGDF

-821 DLGKNSDLQ
+821 DQIGKNSDLQ
-830 FVRDGVRGTLVGNGL
+830 SVRDSVRGTLVGNGL
-845 SKTEATTL
+845 SKTEATKL
-853 TKNFSDIRKELSEK
+853 SKNFSDIRKELNEK
-867 LFGKSNNNNNGL
+867 LFGNSNNNNDGL
-879 KNNEEPIYAQVNK
+879 KNSAEPIYAQVNKKKTGQAASPEEPIYAQVNK
-892 KKAGQ
+892 KKTGQ
-897 ATSPEEPIYAQ
+897 A
-908 VARKMSVKIDQLNE
+908 
-922 AASAINR
+922 
-929 KIDRINK
+929 
-936 IASAGKGVGGFS
+936 
-948 GAGQSA
+948 A
-954 SPEEPIYAQVAKKVS
+954 SPEEPIYTQVAKKVNARIDRLNKIAS
-969 AKIDQ
+969 TINGKIDQ
-974 LNESASAINR
+974 LNRTASAN
-984 KIDRINKIASAGK
+984 
-997 GVGGF
+997 
-1002 SGAGQS
+1002 
-1008 ASPEEPIY
+1008 
-1016 AQVAKKVRAKIDQ
+1016 
-1029 LNESAS
+1029 
-1035 AINRKMDRINKIASA
+1035 
-1050 GKGVGGFRGAGQSA
+1050 
-1064 SPEEPIYAQVAKK
+1064 
-1077 VRAKIDQLNES
+1077 
-1088 ASAINRKMDRI
+1088 
-1099 NKIASAGK
+1099 
-1107 GVGGFSGAG
+1107 
-1116 QSASPEEPLYAQVA
+1116 
-1130 KKVRAKIDQLNE
+1130 
-1142 SASAI
+1142 
-1147 NRKID
+1147 
-1152 RINKIASAGK
+1152 
-1162 GVGGFRG
+1162 
-1169 AGQSASPEEPIYAQ
+1169 
-1183 VAKKV
+1183 
-1188 SAKID
+1188 
-1193 QLNESASAINRKM
+1193 
-1206 DRINKI
+1206 
-1212 ASAGKG
+1212 
-1218 VGGFSGAGQSASPE
+1218 
-1232 EPLYAQVAKKVSAKI
+1232 
-1247 DQLNESASAINR
+1247 
-1259 KIDRINKI
+1259 
-1267 ASAGKGVGGFS
+1267 
-1278 GAGQSAS
+1278 
-1285 PEEPLYAQ
+1285 
-1293 VAKKVRAKID
+1293 
-1303 QLNESASA
+1303 
-1311 INRKMDRINKIASA
+1311 
-1325 GKGVGGFRG
+1325 
-1334 AGQSA
+1334 
-1339 SPEEPLYAQVAKKV
+1339 
-1353 SAKIDQLNESA
+1353 
-1364 SAINRKIDRINKI
+1364 
-1377 ASAGKGVGGFRGAGQ
+1377 
-1392 SASPEEP
+1392 
-1399 LYAQVAKKVR
+1399 
-1409 AKIDQLNESASA
+1409 
-1421 INRKIDRINKIAS
+1421 
-1434 AGKGVGGFRGAG
+1434 
-1446 QSASPE
+1446 
-1452 EPLYAQVAKKVRAK
+1452 
-1466 IDQLNESA
+1466 
-1474 SAINRKIDRINKI
+1474 
-1487 ASAGKGVGGFSG
+1487 
-1499 AGQSA
+1499 
-1504 SPEEPLYAQVAKKV
+1504 
-1518 RAKIDQLNE
+1518 
-1527 SASAINRKMD
+1527 
-1537 RINKIAS
+1537 
-1544 AGKGVGGFRGA
+1544 
-1555 GQSASPEEPLY
+1555 
-1566 AQVAKKVSAKIDQL
+1566 
-1580 NESASA
+1580 
-1586 INRKMDRI
+1586 
-1594 NKIASAGKGVGG
+1594 
-1606 FRGAGQS
+1606 
-1613 ASPEE
+1613 
-1618 PIYAQVAKKVSAKI
+1618 
-1632 DQLNE
+1632 
-1637 SASAI
+1637 
-1642 NRKMDRI
+1642 
-1649 NKIASAGKGVGG
+1649 
-1661 FRGAGQSASPEEPL
+1661 
-1675 YAQVAKKVSAKID
+1675 
-1688 QLNESASAINR
+1688 
-1699 KIDRINKIASAGKGV
+1699 
-1714 GGFSGAGQSASP
+1714 
-1726 EEPIYA
+1726 
-1732 QVAKKVSAK
+1732 
-1741 IDQLNESASAIN
+1741 
-1753 RKIDRINKI
+1753 
-1762 ASAGKGVGGFSGAG
+1762 KGVGGFSGAG

-1798 SLRRS
+1798 PLRRS

-1818 ELTRRIGDLNQAVS
+1818 ELTSRIGDLNQAVS
-1832 EAKAG
+1832 EAKTG
-1837 HFDKLEQKIDEL
+1837 HFGKLEQKIDEL
-1849 KDSTKKNALKLWV
+1849 KDSTKKNAVSLWV
-1862 ESAKQVPTGLQ
+1862 ESAKQVPTSLQ

-1879 ATNSHTRINS
+1879 ATNSYTRINS
-1889 NVQSGTINEKATGM
+1889 NVKNGAINEKATGM

-1927 HLSEYDKIGFNQKN
+1927 PLSDYDKIGFNQKN

-1969 LTNTFSTGSYSLMKA
+1969 LTNTFSQGSYSLAKA
-1984 NVEHG
+1984 NAELG
-1989 VKNTTK
+1989 VKNINTK
-1995 GGFQKS
+1995 SGFQKS

>member
-10 TTPDQTLNQTD
+10 TTPDQTLNPTD

-28 NNLQAAFIKVDNAVA
+28 NNLQVAFLKVDSAVA

-82 TKKNQYF
+82 AKKNQYF
-89 SDFINKS
+89 SEFINKS

-139 NTQQIQNFMENI
+139 NTQQIRNFMENI

-189 GVFDEFL
+189 GVFDESL
-196 KARQEAEKN
+196 KERQEAEKN
-205 AEPTGGD
+205 AEPAGGD

-241 FEQNIATTTTDI
+241 FEQNLATTTTDI

-283 EGVADKDPN
+283 EGVADNDPN

-309 MGSHSGIEPEKVS
+309 MGGHSNIEPEKVS

-337 NATVGYKNQQGSNV
+337 NATVGYKNQQGNNV

-356 AHLNNGSGL
+356 AHLSNGSGL
-365 VIAGNENGIKNP
+365 VIAGNEDGIKNP

-408 LAQNNAKLDNLS
+408 LVKNNARLDDLS
-420 EKEKEKFQTEIGNFQ
+420 KEEKEKFQNEIEDFQ

-441 LDALGSDHIAFV
+441 LDALGNDHIAFV

-461 ALVTEFGNGEVSYT
+461 ALVTEFGNGELSYT

-492 TTLQGSLKYDG
+492 TTLQGNLKYDG
-503 VMFVDYSNFKYTN
+503 VMFVNYSNFKYTN
-516 VSKSPDKGLGA
+516 ASKSPDRGLGA
-527 TNGVSHLEANFS
+527 TNGVSHLEANLS

-590 VGKVSNFNKAVA
+590 VGKVSNLNKAVA

-622 SLRKRESLEKEVAK
+622 SIRKREYLEKEVAK

-655 SQKDKIFA
+655 SQKDKIFV
-663 LINKEAS
+663 LINQEAS

-684 VRSELSDKLENINK
+684 IRSELSDKLENVNK

-709 LKNGKNNDFSKAE
+709 LKNGNNKDFSKAE

-730 SVKDLGINPEWIS
+730 SMKDLGINPEWIS

-791 NLNQAVSETKLTGNF
+791 NLNQAVSEAKLTGDF

-821 DLGKNSDLQ
+821 DQKSDLQ
-830 FVRDGVRGTLVGNGL
+830 KSVKNGVNGTLVGNGL

-853 TKNFSDIRKELSEK
+853 TKNFSDIRKELNEK
-867 LFGKSNNNNNGL
+867 LFGNSNNNNNGL
-879 KNNEEPIYAQVNK
+879 KNNTEPIYAQVNK
-892 KKAGQ
+892 KKTGQ
-897 ATSPEEPIYAQ
+897 ATSPEEPIYTQ
-908 VARKMSVKIDQLNE
+908 VAKKVNARIDRLNKIASTINGKIDQLNRT
-922 AASAINR
+922 ASAN
-929 KIDRINK
+929 
-936 IASAGKGVGGFS
+936 KGVGGFS
-948 GAGQSA
+948 GAGQ
-954 SPEEPIYAQVAKKVS
+954 V
-969 AKIDQ
+969 
-974 LNESASAINR
+974 
-984 KIDRINKIASAGK
+984 
-997 GVGGF
+997 
-1002 SGAGQS
+1002 
-1008 ASPEEPIY
+1008 
-1016 AQVAKKVRAKIDQ
+1016 
-1029 LNESAS
+1029 
-1035 AINRKMDRINKIASA
+1035 
-1050 GKGVGGFRGAGQSA
+1050 
-1064 SPEEPIYAQVAKK
+1064 
-1077 VRAKIDQLNES
+1077 
-1088 ASAINRKMDRI
+1088 
-1099 NKIASAGK
+1099 
-1107 GVGGFSGAG
+1107 
-1116 QSASPEEPLYAQVA
+1116 
-1130 KKVRAKIDQLNE
+1130 
-1142 SASAI
+1142 
-1147 NRKID
+1147 
-1152 RINKIASAGK
+1152 
-1162 GVGGFRG
+1162 
-1169 AGQSASPEEPIYAQ
+1169 
-1183 VAKKV
+1183 
-1188 SAKID
+1188 
-1193 QLNESASAINRKM
+1193 
-1206 DRINKI
+1206 
-1212 ASAGKG
+1212 
-1218 VGGFSGAGQSASPE
+1218 
-1232 EPLYAQVAKKVSAKI
+1232 
-1247 DQLNESASAINR
+1247 
-1259 KIDRINKI
+1259 
-1267 ASAGKGVGGFS
+1267 
-1278 GAGQSAS
+1278 
-1285 PEEPLYAQ
+1285 
-1293 VAKKVRAKID
+1293 
-1303 QLNESASA
+1303 
-1311 INRKMDRINKIASA
+1311 
-1325 GKGVGGFRG
+1325 
-1334 AGQSA
+1334 
-1339 SPEEPLYAQVAKKV
+1339 
-1353 SAKIDQLNESA
+1353 
-1364 SAINRKIDRINKI
+1364 
-1377 ASAGKGVGGFRGAGQ
+1377 
-1392 SASPEEP
+1392 
-1399 LYAQVAKKVR
+1399 
-1409 AKIDQLNESASA
+1409 
-1421 INRKIDRINKIAS
+1421 
-1434 AGKGVGGFRGAG
+1434 
-1446 QSASPE
+1446 
-1452 EPLYAQVAKKVRAK
+1452 
-1466 IDQLNESA
+1466 
-1474 SAINRKIDRINKI
+1474 
-1487 ASAGKGVGGFSG
+1487 
-1499 AGQSA
+1499 
-1504 SPEEPLYAQVAKKV
+1504 
-1518 RAKIDQLNE
+1518 
-1527 SASAINRKMD
+1527 
-1537 RINKIAS
+1537 
-1544 AGKGVGGFRGA
+1544 
-1555 GQSASPEEPLY
+1555 
-1566 AQVAKKVSAKIDQL
+1566 
-1580 NESASA
+1580 
-1586 INRKMDRI
+1586 
-1594 NKIASAGKGVGG
+1594 
-1606 FRGAGQS
+1606 
-1613 ASPEE
+1613 
-1618 PIYAQVAKKVSAKI
+1618 
-1632 DQLNE
+1632 
-1637 SASAI
+1637 
-1642 NRKMDRI
+1642 
-1649 NKIASAGKGVGG
+1649 
-1661 FRGAGQSASPEEPL
+1661 
-1675 YAQVAKKVSAKID
+1675 
-1688 QLNESASAINR
+1688 
-1699 KIDRINKIASAGKGV
+1699 
-1714 GGFSGAGQSASP
+1714 
-1726 EEPIYA
+1726 
-1732 QVAKKVSAK
+1732 
-1741 IDQLNESASAIN
+1741 
-1753 RKIDRINKI
+1753 
-1762 ASAGKGVGGFSGAG
+1762 
-1776 QSASPEP
+1776 ASPEP

-1798 SLRRS
+1798 PLRRS
-1803 AAVNDLSKVGLSREQ
+1803 AAVNDLSKVGLSREE

-1832 EAKAG
+1832 EAKTG
-1837 HFDKLEQKIDEL
+1837 HFGKLEQKIDEL
-1849 KDSTKKNALKLWV
+1849 KDSTKKNAVKLWV

-1889 NVQSGTINEKATGM
+1889 NVKNGGINEKATGM

-1922 NVGSA
+1922 NVGSIP
-1927 HLSEYDKIGFNQKN
+1927 LSDYDKIGFNQKN

-1969 LTNTFSTGSYSLMKA
+1969 LTNTFSTGAYNLMKA
-1984 NVEHG
+1984 NAELG
-1989 VKNTTK
+1989 VKNINTK
-1995 GGFQKS
+1995 NGFQKS

>member
-10 TTPDQTLNQTD
+10 TTPDQTPNPTD

-28 NNLQAAFIKVDNAVA
+28 NNLQVAFIKVDSAVA

-82 TKKNQYF
+82 AKKNQYF

-107 VDSSVDSF
+107 VDSSVESF

-128 WVSLQKDPSKI
+128 WVSLQKDPSQI
-139 NTQQIQNFMENI
+139 NTQQIRNFMENI

-189 GVFDEFL
+189 GVFDESL

-205 AEPTGGD
+205 AEPAGGD

-241 FEQNIATTTTDI
+241 FEQNLATTTTHI

-263 LDERGNFS
+263 LDERGNFF
-271 KFTLGDMEMLDV
+271 KFTLGDVEMLDV

-309 MGSHSGIEPEKVS
+309 MGSHSNIEPEKVS

-337 NATVGYKNQQGSNV
+337 NATVGYKDQQGSNV

-365 VIAGNENGIKNP
+365 IIAGNENGIKNP
-377 SFYLYKQDQ
+377 SFYLYKEDQ
-386 LTGLKQALSQEEI
+386 LTGLKQAMSQEEI

-408 LAQNNAKLDNLS
+408 LAKNNAKLDNLS

-441 LDALGSDHIAFV
+441 LDALGNDHIAFV

-482 QDKALDGETK
+482 QDKALDGEIK

-503 VMFVDYSNFKYTN
+503 VMFVNYSNFKYTN
-516 VSKSPDKGLGA
+516 ASKSPDKGVGA

-564 KLWAKGLSPQEAN
+564 KLWAKGLSPQEVN
-577 KLIKDFLNSNKEL
+577 KLIKDFLNSNKEM

-602 EAKNTGNYDEVKK
+602 EAKNTGSYDEVKK

-622 SLRKRESLEKEVAK
+622 SLRKREHLEKEVAK

-642 DNKNRME
+642 DNKNKME

-698 NLKDFGKSFDE
+698 NLKDFVKSFDE

-791 NLNQAVSETKLTGNF
+791 NLNQAVSETKLTGDF

-821 DLGKNSDLQ
+821 DQKNESFNVGKNSDLQ
-830 FVRDGVRGTLVGNGL
+830 SVRDSVRGTLVGNGL
-845 SKTEATTL
+845 SKTEATKL
-853 TKNFSDIRKELSEK
+853 SKNFSDIRKELNEK
-867 LFGKSNNNNNGL
+867 LFGNSNNNNNGL
-879 KNNEEPIYAQVNK
+879 KNNEEPIYAKVNK

-908 VARKMSVKIDQLNE
+908 VAKKVSAKIDQLNE
-922 AASAINR
+922 ATSAINR

-954 SPEEPIYAQVAKKVS
+954 SH
-969 AKIDQ
+969 
-974 LNESASAINR
+974 
-984 KIDRINKIASAGK
+984 
-997 GVGGF
+997 
-1002 SGAGQS
+1002 
-1008 ASPEEPIY
+1008 
-1016 AQVAKKVRAKIDQ
+1016 
-1029 LNESAS
+1029 
-1035 AINRKMDRINKIASA
+1035 
-1050 GKGVGGFRGAGQSA
+1050 
-1064 SPEEPIYAQVAKK
+1064 
-1077 VRAKIDQLNES
+1077 
-1088 ASAINRKMDRI
+1088 
-1099 NKIASAGK
+1099 
-1107 GVGGFSGAG
+1107 
-1116 QSASPEEPLYAQVA
+1116 
-1130 KKVRAKIDQLNE
+1130 
-1142 SASAI
+1142 
-1147 NRKID
+1147 
-1152 RINKIASAGK
+1152 
-1162 GVGGFRG
+1162 
-1169 AGQSASPEEPIYAQ
+1169 
-1183 VAKKV
+1183 
-1188 SAKID
+1188 
-1193 QLNESASAINRKM
+1193 
-1206 DRINKI
+1206 
-1212 ASAGKG
+1212 
-1218 VGGFSGAGQSASPE
+1218 
-1232 EPLYAQVAKKVSAKI
+1232 
-1247 DQLNESASAINR
+1247 
-1259 KIDRINKI
+1259 
-1267 ASAGKGVGGFS
+1267 
-1278 GAGQSAS
+1278 
-1285 PEEPLYAQ
+1285 
-1293 VAKKVRAKID
+1293 
-1303 QLNESASA
+1303 
-1311 INRKMDRINKIASA
+1311 
-1325 GKGVGGFRG
+1325 
-1334 AGQSA
+1334 
-1339 SPEEPLYAQVAKKV
+1339 
-1353 SAKIDQLNESA
+1353 
-1364 SAINRKIDRINKI
+1364 
-1377 ASAGKGVGGFRGAGQ
+1377 
-1392 SASPEEP
+1392 
-1399 LYAQVAKKVR
+1399 
-1409 AKIDQLNESASA
+1409 
-1421 INRKIDRINKIAS
+1421 
-1434 AGKGVGGFRGAG
+1434 
-1446 QSASPE
+1446 
-1452 EPLYAQVAKKVRAK
+1452 
-1466 IDQLNESA
+1466 
-1474 SAINRKIDRINKI
+1474 
-1487 ASAGKGVGGFSG
+1487 
-1499 AGQSA
+1499 
-1504 SPEEPLYAQVAKKV
+1504 
-1518 RAKIDQLNE
+1518 
-1527 SASAINRKMD
+1527 
-1537 RINKIAS
+1537 
-1544 AGKGVGGFRGA
+1544 
-1555 GQSASPEEPLY
+1555 
-1566 AQVAKKVSAKIDQL
+1566 
-1580 NESASA
+1580 
-1586 INRKMDRI
+1586 
-1594 NKIASAGKGVGG
+1594 
-1606 FRGAGQS
+1606 
-1613 ASPEE
+1613 
-1618 PIYAQVAKKVSAKI
+1618 
-1632 DQLNE
+1632 
-1637 SASAI
+1637 
-1642 NRKMDRI
+1642 
-1649 NKIASAGKGVGG
+1649 
-1661 FRGAGQSASPEEPL
+1661 
-1675 YAQVAKKVSAKID
+1675 
-1688 QLNESASAINR
+1688 
-1699 KIDRINKIASAGKGV
+1699 
-1714 GGFSGAGQSASP
+1714 
-1726 EEPIYA
+1726 
-1732 QVAKKVSAK
+1732 
-1741 IDQLNESASAIN
+1741 
-1753 RKIDRINKI
+1753 
-1762 ASAGKGVGGFSGAG
+1762 
-1776 QSASPEP
+1776 EP

-1798 SLRRS
+1798 PLRRS

-1832 EAKAG
+1832 EAKTG
-1837 HFDKLEQKIDEL
+1837 HFDNLEQKIDEL

-1862 ESAKQVPTGLQ
+1862 ESSKQVPTGLQ

-1889 NVQSGTINEKATGM
+1889 NVQDGTINERATGM
-1903 LTQKN
+1903 LNAKN

>member
-1 MTNETIDQT
+1 MTNETVDQT
-10 TTPDQTLNQTD
+10 TIPDQTLNPTD

-28 NNLQAAFIKVDNAVA
+28 NNLQVAFLKVDNAVA
-43 SFDPDQKPIVDKNDR
+43 SYDPDQKPIVDKNDR

-189 GVFDEFL
+189 GVFDESL

-205 AEPTGGD
+205 AEPASGD

-241 FEQNIATTTTDI
+241 FEQNLATTTTDI

-263 LDERGNFS
+263 LDEKGNFF

-309 MGSHSGIEPEKVS
+309 MGSHNGIEPEKVS

-337 NATVGYKNQQGSNV
+337 NATVGYKDQQGSNV

-365 VIAGNENGIKNP
+365 IIAGNEDGIKNP
-377 SFYLYKQDQ
+377 SFYLYKEDQ
-386 LTGLKQALSQEEI
+386 LTGLKQAMSQEEI

-408 LAQNNAKLDNLS
+408 LARNNAKLDNLS
-420 EKEKEKFQTEIGNFQ
+420 EKEKEKFQTEIEYFQ

-441 LDALGSDHIAFV
+441 LDALGNDHVAFV

-482 QDKALDGETK
+482 QDKALDGEVK

-516 VSKSPDKGLGA
+516 ASKSPDKGVGT

-577 KLIKDFLNSNKEL
+577 KLIKDFLNSNKEM

-622 SLRKRESLEKEVAK
+622 SLRKREHLEKEVAK

-655 SQKDKIFA
+655 SQKDGIFA

-755 KNGKNKDFSKV
+755 KNGKNNDFSKV
-766 TQAKSDLENSIKDV
+766 IQAKNDLENSIKDV

-791 NLNQAVSETKLTGNF
+791 NLNQAVSETKLTGDF

-816 KNLSL
+816 KSLSL
-821 DLGKNSDLQ
+821 DQKNESFNVEKNSDLQ
-830 FVRDGVRGTLVGNGL
+830 FVRDSVRGTLVGNGL
-845 SKTEATTL
+845 SKTEATKL
-853 TKNFSDIRKELSEK
+853 SKNFSDIRKELSEK
-867 LFGKSNNNNNGL
+867 LFGKSNSNGL

-897 ATSPEEPIYAQ
+897 
-908 VARKMSVKIDQLNE
+908 V
-922 AASAINR
+922 
-929 KIDRINK
+929 
-936 IASAGKGVGGFS
+936 
-948 GAGQSA
+948 A
-954 SPEEPIYAQVAKKVS
+954 SPEEPIYAQVNKK
-969 AKIDQ
+969 K
-974 LNESASAINR
+974 
-984 KIDRINKIASAGK
+984 
-997 GVGGF
+997 
-1002 SGAGQS
+1002 AGQA

-1016 AQVAKKVRAKIDQ
+1016 TQVAKKVNARIDR
-1029 LNESAS
+1029 L
-1035 AINRKMDRINKIASA
+1035 NKIAST
-1050 GKGVGGFRGAGQSA
+1050 
-1064 SPEEPIYAQVAKK
+1064 INAK
-1077 VRAKIDQLNES
+1077 VDQLNKTAS
-1088 ASAINRKMDRI
+1088 AS
-1099 NKIASAGK
+1099 
-1107 GVGGFSGAG
+1107 
-1116 QSASPEEPLYAQVA
+1116 
-1130 KKVRAKIDQLNE
+1130 
-1142 SASAI
+1142 
-1147 NRKID
+1147 
-1152 RINKIASAGK
+1152 
-1162 GVGGFRG
+1162 
-1169 AGQSASPEEPIYAQ
+1169 
-1183 VAKKV
+1183 
-1188 SAKID
+1188 
-1193 QLNESASAINRKM
+1193 
-1206 DRINKI
+1206 
-1212 ASAGKG
+1212 
-1218 VGGFSGAGQSASPE
+1218 
-1232 EPLYAQVAKKVSAKI
+1232 
-1247 DQLNESASAINR
+1247 
-1259 KIDRINKI
+1259 
-1267 ASAGKGVGGFS
+1267 
-1278 GAGQSAS
+1278 
-1285 PEEPLYAQ
+1285 
-1293 VAKKVRAKID
+1293 
-1303 QLNESASA
+1303 
-1311 INRKMDRINKIASA
+1311 
-1325 GKGVGGFRG
+1325 
-1334 AGQSA
+1334 
-1339 SPEEPLYAQVAKKV
+1339 
-1353 SAKIDQLNESA
+1353 
-1364 SAINRKIDRINKI
+1364 
-1377 ASAGKGVGGFRGAGQ
+1377 
-1392 SASPEEP
+1392 
-1399 LYAQVAKKVR
+1399 
-1409 AKIDQLNESASA
+1409 
-1421 INRKIDRINKIAS
+1421 
-1434 AGKGVGGFRGAG
+1434 
-1446 QSASPE
+1446 
-1452 EPLYAQVAKKVRAK
+1452 
-1466 IDQLNESA
+1466 
-1474 SAINRKIDRINKI
+1474 
-1487 ASAGKGVGGFSG
+1487 
-1499 AGQSA
+1499 
-1504 SPEEPLYAQVAKKV
+1504 
-1518 RAKIDQLNE
+1518 
-1527 SASAINRKMD
+1527 
-1537 RINKIAS
+1537 
-1544 AGKGVGGFRGA
+1544 
-1555 GQSASPEEPLY
+1555 
-1566 AQVAKKVSAKIDQL
+1566 
-1580 NESASA
+1580 
-1586 INRKMDRI
+1586 
-1594 NKIASAGKGVGG
+1594 
-1606 FRGAGQS
+1606 
-1613 ASPEE
+1613 
-1618 PIYAQVAKKVSAKI
+1618 
-1632 DQLNE
+1632 
-1637 SASAI
+1637 
-1642 NRKMDRI
+1642 
-1649 NKIASAGKGVGG
+1649 
-1661 FRGAGQSASPEEPL
+1661 
-1675 YAQVAKKVSAKID
+1675 
-1688 QLNESASAINR
+1688 
-1699 KIDRINKIASAGKGV
+1699 
-1714 GGFSGAGQSASP
+1714 
-1726 EEPIYA
+1726 
-1732 QVAKKVSAK
+1732 
-1741 IDQLNESASAIN
+1741 
-1753 RKIDRINKI
+1753 
-1762 ASAGKGVGGFSGAG
+1762 KGVGGFSGAG

-1798 SLRRS
+1798 PLRR
-1803 AAVNDLSKVGLSREQ
+1803 ARAVGDLSKVGLSREE
-1818 ELTRRIGDLNQAVS
+1818 ELTRRIGDLSQAVS
-1832 EAKAG
+1832 EAKTG
-1837 HFDKLEQKIDEL
+1837 HFGNLEQKIDEL

-1889 NVQSGTINEKATGM
+1889 NVKDGTINEKATGM
-1903 LTQKN
+1903 LNAKN
-1908 PEWLKLVNDKIVAH
+1908 PEWLKLVNDKVVAH

-1927 HLSEYDKIGFNQKN
+1927 HLSAYDNIGFNQKN

-1969 LTNTFSTGSYSLMKA
+1969 LTNTFSTGSYSLAKA
-1984 NVEHG
+1984 NAELG
-1989 VKNTTK
+1989 VKNTNTK
-1995 GGFQKS
+1995 SGFQKS

>member
-10 TTPDQTLNQTD
+10 TTPDQTPNQTD

-28 NNLQAAFIKVDNAVA
+28 NNLQVAFLKVDNAVA
-43 SFDPDQKPIVDKNDR
+43 SFDPDQKPIVDKDDR

-82 TKKNQYF
+82 AKKNQYF

-139 NTQQIQNFMENI
+139 NTQQIRNFMENI

-189 GVFDEFL
+189 GVFDESL
-196 KARQEAEKN
+196 KERQEAEKN
-205 AEPTGGD
+205 AEPAGGD

-241 FEQNIATTTTDI
+241 FEQNLATTTTDI

-263 LDERGNFS
+263 LDERGNFF
-271 KFTLGDMEMLDV
+271 KFTLGDVEMLDV

-309 MGSHSGIEPEKVS
+309 MGSHSSIEPEKVS

-365 VIAGNENGIKNP
+365 IIAGNENGIKNP
-377 SFYLYKQDQ
+377 SFYLYKEDQ

-408 LAQNNAKLDNLS
+408 LAKNNARLDNLS
-420 EKEKEKFQTEIGNFQ
+420 EKEKEKFQTEIEYFQ

-441 LDALGSDHIAFV
+441 LDALGNDHVAFV

-503 VMFVDYSNFKYTN
+503 VMFVNYSNFKYTN
-516 VSKSPDKGLGA
+516 ASKSPDKGVGA

-577 KLIKDFLNSNKEL
+577 KLIKDFLNSNKEM

-622 SLRKRESLEKEVAK
+622 SLRKREHLEKEVAK

-670 KEARAAAF
+670 KEARAATF

-684 VRSELSDKLENINK
+684 IRSELSDKLENINK

-791 NLNQAVSETKLTGNF
+791 NLNQAVSETKLTGDF

-821 DLGKNSDLQ
+821 DQKSDLQ
-830 FVRDGVRGTLVGNGL
+830 KSVKNGVNGTLVGNGL
-845 SKTEATTL
+845 SKTEATKL
-853 TKNFSDIRKELSEK
+853 TKNFSDIRKELNEK
-867 LFGKSNNNNNGL
+867 LFGNSNNNNNGL

-892 KKAGQ
+892 KKTGQ
-897 ATSPEEPIYAQ
+897 AT
-908 VARKMSVKIDQLNE
+908 
-922 AASAINR
+922 
-929 KIDRINK
+929 
-936 IASAGKGVGGFS
+936 
-948 GAGQSA
+948 

-974 LNESASAINR
+974 LNEATSAINR

-997 GVGGF
+997 GV
-1002 SGAGQS
+1002 S
-1008 ASPEEPIY
+1008 
-1016 AQVAKKVRAKIDQ
+1016 
-1029 LNESAS
+1029 
-1035 AINRKMDRINKIASA
+1035 
-1050 GKGVGGFRGAGQSA
+1050 
-1064 SPEEPIYAQVAKK
+1064 
-1077 VRAKIDQLNES
+1077 
-1088 ASAINRKMDRI
+1088 
-1099 NKIASAGK
+1099 
-1107 GVGGFSGAG
+1107 
-1116 QSASPEEPLYAQVA
+1116 
-1130 KKVRAKIDQLNE
+1130 
-1142 SASAI
+1142 
-1147 NRKID
+1147 
-1152 RINKIASAGK
+1152 
-1162 GVGGFRG
+1162 
-1169 AGQSASPEEPIYAQ
+1169 
-1183 VAKKV
+1183 
-1188 SAKID
+1188 
-1193 QLNESASAINRKM
+1193 
-1206 DRINKI
+1206 
-1212 ASAGKG
+1212 
-1218 VGGFSGAGQSASPE
+1218 
-1232 EPLYAQVAKKVSAKI
+1232 
-1247 DQLNESASAINR
+1247 
-1259 KIDRINKI
+1259 
-1267 ASAGKGVGGFS
+1267 
-1278 GAGQSAS
+1278 
-1285 PEEPLYAQ
+1285 
-1293 VAKKVRAKID
+1293 
-1303 QLNESASA
+1303 
-1311 INRKMDRINKIASA
+1311 
-1325 GKGVGGFRG
+1325 
-1334 AGQSA
+1334 
-1339 SPEEPLYAQVAKKV
+1339 
-1353 SAKIDQLNESA
+1353 
-1364 SAINRKIDRINKI
+1364 
-1377 ASAGKGVGGFRGAGQ
+1377 
-1392 SASPEEP
+1392 
-1399 LYAQVAKKVR
+1399 
-1409 AKIDQLNESASA
+1409 
-1421 INRKIDRINKIAS
+1421 
-1434 AGKGVGGFRGAG
+1434 
-1446 QSASPE
+1446 
-1452 EPLYAQVAKKVRAK
+1452 
-1466 IDQLNESA
+1466 
-1474 SAINRKIDRINKI
+1474 
-1487 ASAGKGVGGFSG
+1487 
-1499 AGQSA
+1499 
-1504 SPEEPLYAQVAKKV
+1504 
-1518 RAKIDQLNE
+1518 
-1527 SASAINRKMD
+1527 
-1537 RINKIAS
+1537 
-1544 AGKGVGGFRGA
+1544 
-1555 GQSASPEEPLY
+1555 
-1566 AQVAKKVSAKIDQL
+1566 
-1580 NESASA
+1580 
-1586 INRKMDRI
+1586 
-1594 NKIASAGKGVGG
+1594 
-1606 FRGAGQS
+1606 
-1613 ASPEE
+1613 
-1618 PIYAQVAKKVSAKI
+1618 
-1632 DQLNE
+1632 
-1637 SASAI
+1637 
-1642 NRKMDRI
+1642 
-1649 NKIASAGKGVGG
+1649 
-1661 FRGAGQSASPEEPL
+1661 
-1675 YAQVAKKVSAKID
+1675 
-1688 QLNESASAINR
+1688 
-1699 KIDRINKIASAGKGV
+1699 
-1714 GGFSGAGQSASP
+1714 
-1726 EEPIYA
+1726 
-1732 QVAKKVSAK
+1732 
-1741 IDQLNESASAIN
+1741 
-1753 RKIDRINKI
+1753 
-1762 ASAGKGVGGFSGAG
+1762 GFSGAG

-1798 SLRRS
+1798 PLRRS
-1803 AAVNDLSKVGLSREQ
+1803 AAVGDLSKVGLSREQ

-1832 EAKAG
+1832 EAKTG
-1837 HFDKLEQKIDEL
+1837 HFDNLEQKIDEL

-1862 ESAKQVPTGLQ
+1862 ESAKQVPIGLQ

-1889 NVQSGTINEKATGM
+1889 NVQNGTINERATGM
-1903 LTQKN
+1903 LNAKN

-1927 HLSEYDKIGFNQKN
+1927 HLSEYGKIGFNQKN

-1995 GGFQKS
+1995 SGFQKS

>member
-10 TTPDQTLNQTD
+10 TTPDQTPNQTD

-28 NNLQAAFIKVDNAVA
+28 NNLQVAFIEVGGAVA

-107 VDSSVDSF
+107 VNSSVDSF

-139 NTQQIQNFMENI
+139 NTQTIRNFMENI

-177 IGNQIRSDEKFM
+177 IGNQIRSDQKFM
-189 GVFDEFL
+189 GVFDESL
-196 KARQEAEKN
+196 KERQEAEKN
-205 AEPTGGD
+205 AEPAGD

-241 FEQNIATTTTDI
+241 FEQNLATTTTDI
-253 QGLPPEARDL
+253 QGLPSEARDL

-309 MGSHSGIEPEKVS
+309 MGGHSNIEPEKVS

-356 AHLNNGSGL
+356 AHLHNGSGL
-365 VIAGNENGIKNP
+365 IIAGNENGIKNP
-377 SFYLYKQDQ
+377 SFYLYKEDQ
-386 LTGLKQALSQEEI
+386 LTGLKQAMSQEEI

-408 LAQNNAKLDNLS
+408 LAKNNAKLDNLS
-420 EKEKEKFQTEIGNFQ
+420 EKEKEKFQTEIENFQ

-441 LDALGSDHIAFV
+441 LDALGNDHVAFV
-453 SKKDPKHL
+453 SKKDSKHL

-482 QDKALDGETK
+482 QDKALDGEVK

-503 VMFVDYSNFKYTN
+503 VMFVNYSNFKYTN
-516 VSKSPDKGLGA
+516 ASKSPDKGVSA

-553 ITNYIRRDLED
+553 ITNYIRRDLEG

-590 VGKVSNFNKAVA
+590 VGKVSNFNQAVA
-602 EAKNTGNYDEVKK
+602 ESKNTGNYDEVKK

-622 SLRKRESLEKEVAK
+622 SLRKREHLEKEVAK

-670 KEARAAAF
+670 KEARAVAF

-684 VRSELSDKLENINK
+684 IGRELSDKLENINK

-766 TQAKSDLENSIKDV
+766 TQAKSDLESSIKDV
-780 IINQKITDKVD
+780 IINQKITDKVE
-791 NLNQAVSETKLTGNF
+791 NLNQAVSETKLTGDF

-816 KNLSL
+816 KSLSL
-821 DLGKNSDLQ
+821 DHFNVGKNSDLQ
-830 FVRDGVRGTLVGNGL
+830 FVRDSVRGILVGNGL
-845 SKTEATTL
+845 SKTEATKL
-853 TKNFSDIRKELSEK
+853 SKNFSDIRKELNEK
-867 LFGKSNNNNNGL
+867 LFGNSNNNNNGL

-897 ATSPEEPIYAQ
+897 AASPEESIYAQ
-908 VARKMSVKIDQLNE
+908 VAKKVSAKINQLNE
-922 AASAINR
+922 ATSKINA

-948 GAGQSA
+948 GAGRSA
-954 SPEEPIYAQVAKKVS
+954 SPE
-969 AKIDQ
+969 
-974 LNESASAINR
+974 
-984 KIDRINKIASAGK
+984 
-997 GVGGF
+997 
-1002 SGAGQS
+1002 
-1008 ASPEEPIY
+1008 
-1016 AQVAKKVRAKIDQ
+1016 
-1029 LNESAS
+1029 
-1035 AINRKMDRINKIASA
+1035 
-1050 GKGVGGFRGAGQSA
+1050 
-1064 SPEEPIYAQVAKK
+1064 
-1077 VRAKIDQLNES
+1077 
-1088 ASAINRKMDRI
+1088 
-1099 NKIASAGK
+1099 
-1107 GVGGFSGAG
+1107 
-1116 QSASPEEPLYAQVA
+1116 
-1130 KKVRAKIDQLNE
+1130 
-1142 SASAI
+1142 
-1147 NRKID
+1147 
-1152 RINKIASAGK
+1152 
-1162 GVGGFRG
+1162 
-1169 AGQSASPEEPIYAQ
+1169 
-1183 VAKKV
+1183 
-1188 SAKID
+1188 
-1193 QLNESASAINRKM
+1193 
-1206 DRINKI
+1206 
-1212 ASAGKG
+1212 
-1218 VGGFSGAGQSASPE
+1218 
-1232 EPLYAQVAKKVSAKI
+1232 
-1247 DQLNESASAINR
+1247 
-1259 KIDRINKI
+1259 
-1267 ASAGKGVGGFS
+1267 
-1278 GAGQSAS
+1278 
-1285 PEEPLYAQ
+1285 
-1293 VAKKVRAKID
+1293 
-1303 QLNESASA
+1303 
-1311 INRKMDRINKIASA
+1311 
-1325 GKGVGGFRG
+1325 
-1334 AGQSA
+1334 
-1339 SPEEPLYAQVAKKV
+1339 
-1353 SAKIDQLNESA
+1353 
-1364 SAINRKIDRINKI
+1364 
-1377 ASAGKGVGGFRGAGQ
+1377 
-1392 SASPEEP
+1392 
-1399 LYAQVAKKVR
+1399 
-1409 AKIDQLNESASA
+1409 
-1421 INRKIDRINKIAS
+1421 
-1434 AGKGVGGFRGAG
+1434 
-1446 QSASPE
+1446 
-1452 EPLYAQVAKKVRAK
+1452 
-1466 IDQLNESA
+1466 
-1474 SAINRKIDRINKI
+1474 
-1487 ASAGKGVGGFSG
+1487 
-1499 AGQSA
+1499 
-1504 SPEEPLYAQVAKKV
+1504 
-1518 RAKIDQLNE
+1518 
-1527 SASAINRKMD
+1527 
-1537 RINKIAS
+1537 
-1544 AGKGVGGFRGA
+1544 
-1555 GQSASPEEPLY
+1555 
-1566 AQVAKKVSAKIDQL
+1566 
-1580 NESASA
+1580 
-1586 INRKMDRI
+1586 
-1594 NKIASAGKGVGG
+1594 
-1606 FRGAGQS
+1606 
-1613 ASPEE
+1613 
-1618 PIYAQVAKKVSAKI
+1618 
-1632 DQLNE
+1632 
-1637 SASAI
+1637 
-1642 NRKMDRI
+1642 
-1649 NKIASAGKGVGG
+1649 
-1661 FRGAGQSASPEEPL
+1661 
-1675 YAQVAKKVSAKID
+1675 
-1688 QLNESASAINR
+1688 
-1699 KIDRINKIASAGKGV
+1699 
-1714 GGFSGAGQSASP
+1714 
-1726 EEPIYA
+1726 
-1732 QVAKKVSAK
+1732 
-1741 IDQLNESASAIN
+1741 
-1753 RKIDRINKI
+1753 
-1762 ASAGKGVGGFSGAG
+1762 
-1776 QSASPEP
+1776 EP

-1798 SLRRS
+1798 PLKRY
-1803 AAVNDLSKVGLSREQ
+1803 AGVNDLSKVGLSREQ

-1832 EAKAG
+1832 EAKTG
-1837 HFDKLEQKIDEL
+1837 HFGNLEQKIDEL

-1862 ESAKQVPTGLQ
+1862 ESAKQVPTSLQ

-1889 NVQSGTINEKATGM
+1889 NVQNGAINERATGM

-1941 MKDYSDSFKFSTKLN
+1941 MKGYSDSFKFSTKLN
-1956 NAVKDIKSSFVQF
+1956 NAVKDIKSGFVQF
-1969 LTNTFSTGSYSLMKA
+1969 LTNAFSTGSYSLMKA

-1995 GGFQKS
+1995 SGFQKS

>member
-10 TTPDQTLNQTD
+10 TTPDQALNPTD

-28 NNLQAAFIKVDNAVA
+28 NNLQVAFIKVDSAVA
-43 SFDPDQKPIVDKNDR
+43 SFDPDQKPIVDKNDK

-82 TKKNQYF
+82 AKKNQYF

-177 IGNQIRSDEKFM
+177 IGNQIRSDQKFM
-189 GVFDEFL
+189 GVFDESL
-196 KARQEAEKN
+196 KERQEAEKN
-205 AEPTGGD
+205 AEPAGD
-212 WLDIFLSFV
+212 WFDIFLSFV

-241 FEQNIATTTTDI
+241 FEQNLATTTTDI

-271 KFTLGDMEMLDV
+271 KFTLGDVEMLDV

-309 MGSHSGIEPEKVS
+309 MGGHSNIEPEKVS

-337 NATVGYKNQQGSNV
+337 NATVGYRDQQGSNV
-351 ATLIN
+351 STLIN
-356 AHLNNGSGL
+356 THLNNGSGL
-365 VIAGNENGIKNP
+365 IIAGNENGIKNP
-377 SFYLYKQDQ
+377 SFYLYKEDQ
-386 LTGLKQALSQEEI
+386 LTGLKQAMSQEEI

-408 LAQNNAKLDNLS
+408 LAKNNAKLDNLS
-420 EKEKEKFQTEIGNFQ
+420 EKEKEKFQTEIENFQ

-482 QDKALDGETK
+482 QDKALDGEVK

-516 VSKSPDKGLGA
+516 ASKSPDKGVSA

-553 ITNYIRRDLED
+553 ITNYIRRGLED
-564 KLWAKGLSPQEAN
+564 KLRAKGLSPQEAN
-577 KLIKDFLNSNKEL
+577 KLIKDFLNSNKEM

-622 SLRKRESLEKEVAK
+622 SLRKREHLEKEVAK

-670 KEARAAAF
+670 KEARAATF

-684 VRSELSDKLENINK
+684 IRSELSDKLENINK

-709 LKNGKNNDFSKAE
+709 FKNGKNNDFSKAE

-791 NLNQAVSETKLTGNF
+791 NLNQAVSETKLTGDF

-830 FVRDGVRGTLVGNGL
+830 FVRDSVRGTLVGNGL
-845 SKTEATTL
+845 SKTEATKL
-853 TKNFSDIRKELSEK
+853 SKNFSDIRKELGEK
-867 LFGKSNNNNNGL
+867 LFGKSNNNSNGL

-897 ATSPEEPIYAQ
+897 
-908 VARKMSVKIDQLNE
+908 V
-922 AASAINR
+922 
-929 KIDRINK
+929 
-936 IASAGKGVGGFS
+936 
-948 GAGQSA
+948 A

-974 LNESASAINR
+974 LNEAT
-984 KIDRINKIASAGK
+984 
-997 GVGGF
+997 
-1002 SGAGQS
+1002 
-1008 ASPEEPIY
+1008 
-1016 AQVAKKVRAKIDQ
+1016 
-1029 LNESAS
+1029 
-1035 AINRKMDRINKIASA
+1035 
-1050 GKGVGGFRGAGQSA
+1050 
-1064 SPEEPIYAQVAKK
+1064 
-1077 VRAKIDQLNES
+1077 
-1088 ASAINRKMDRI
+1088 
-1099 NKIASAGK
+1099 
-1107 GVGGFSGAG
+1107 
-1116 QSASPEEPLYAQVA
+1116 
-1130 KKVRAKIDQLNE
+1130 
-1142 SASAI
+1142 
-1147 NRKID
+1147 
-1152 RINKIASAGK
+1152 
-1162 GVGGFRG
+1162 
-1169 AGQSASPEEPIYAQ
+1169 
-1183 VAKKV
+1183 
-1188 SAKID
+1188 
-1193 QLNESASAINRKM
+1193 
-1206 DRINKI
+1206 
-1212 ASAGKG
+1212 
-1218 VGGFSGAGQSASPE
+1218 
-1232 EPLYAQVAKKVSAKI
+1232 
-1247 DQLNESASAINR
+1247 
-1259 KIDRINKI
+1259 
-1267 ASAGKGVGGFS
+1267 
-1278 GAGQSAS
+1278 
-1285 PEEPLYAQ
+1285 
-1293 VAKKVRAKID
+1293 
-1303 QLNESASA
+1303 
-1311 INRKMDRINKIASA
+1311 
-1325 GKGVGGFRG
+1325 
-1334 AGQSA
+1334 
-1339 SPEEPLYAQVAKKV
+1339 
-1353 SAKIDQLNESA
+1353 
-1364 SAINRKIDRINKI
+1364 
-1377 ASAGKGVGGFRGAGQ
+1377 
-1392 SASPEEP
+1392 
-1399 LYAQVAKKVR
+1399 
-1409 AKIDQLNESASA
+1409 
-1421 INRKIDRINKIAS
+1421 
-1434 AGKGVGGFRGAG
+1434 
-1446 QSASPE
+1446 
-1452 EPLYAQVAKKVRAK
+1452 
-1466 IDQLNESA
+1466 
-1474 SAINRKIDRINKI
+1474 
-1487 ASAGKGVGGFSG
+1487 
-1499 AGQSA
+1499 
-1504 SPEEPLYAQVAKKV
+1504 
-1518 RAKIDQLNE
+1518 
-1527 SASAINRKMD
+1527 
-1537 RINKIAS
+1537 
-1544 AGKGVGGFRGA
+1544 
-1555 GQSASPEEPLY
+1555 
-1566 AQVAKKVSAKIDQL
+1566 
-1580 NESASA
+1580 
-1586 INRKMDRI
+1586 
-1594 NKIASAGKGVGG
+1594 
-1606 FRGAGQS
+1606 
-1613 ASPEE
+1613 
-1618 PIYAQVAKKVSAKI
+1618 
-1632 DQLNE
+1632 
-1637 SASAI
+1637 
-1642 NRKMDRI
+1642 
-1649 NKIASAGKGVGG
+1649 
-1661 FRGAGQSASPEEPL
+1661 
-1675 YAQVAKKVSAKID
+1675 
-1688 QLNESASAINR
+1688 
-1699 KIDRINKIASAGKGV
+1699 
-1714 GGFSGAGQSASP
+1714 
-1726 EEPIYA
+1726 
-1732 QVAKKVSAK
+1732 
-1741 IDQLNESASAIN
+1741 SAIN

-1798 SLRRS
+1798 PLRRY
-1803 AAVNDLSKVGLSREQ
+1803 AGVGDLSKVGLSREQ
-1818 ELTRRIGDLNQAVS
+1818 ELTCRIGDLNQAVS
-1832 EAKAG
+1832 EAKTG

-1849 KDSTKKNALKLWV
+1849 KDSTKKNAVKLWV

-1889 NVQSGTINEKATGM
+1889 NVQNGGINEKATGM

-1956 NAVKDIKSSFVQF
+1956 SAIKDIKSNFVQF
-1969 LTNTFSTGSYSLMKA
+1969 LTNAFSQGSYNLMKA

>member
-10 TTPDQTLNQTD
+10 TTPNQTD

-28 NNLQAAFIKVDNAVA
+28 NNLQVAFIKVDNAVA

-107 VDSSVDSF
+107 VDSSVESF
-115 KKFGDQRYQIFTS
+115 RKFGDQRYQIFTS

-139 NTQQIQNFMENI
+139 NTQKIRNFMENI

-189 GVFDEFL
+189 GVFDESL

-205 AEPTGGD
+205 AEPAGGD

-230 KETLHQEPRPD
+230 KETLNQEPRPD
-241 FEQNIATTTTDI
+241 FEQNLATTTTDI
-253 QGLPPEARDL
+253 QGLPPESRDL

-309 MGSHSGIEPEKVS
+309 MGGHSNIEPEKVS

-337 NATVGYKNQQGSNV
+337 NVTVGYKDQQGNNV

-356 AHLNNGSGL
+356 VHLNNGSGL
-365 VIAGNENGIKNP
+365 IIAGNEDGIKNP
-377 SFYLYKQDQ
+377 SFYLYKTDQ
-386 LTGLKQALSQEEI
+386 LTGLKQAMSQEEI

-420 EKEKEKFQTEIGNFQ
+420 EKEKEKFQAEIENFQ

-441 LDALGSDHIAFV
+441 LDALGNDHIAFV

-503 VMFVDYSNFKYTN
+503 VMFVNYSNFKYTN
-516 VSKSPDKGLGA
+516 ASKSPNKGVGA

-539 KVAVFNLPNLNNLA
+539 KVAVFNLPDLNNLA

-564 KLWAKGLSPQEAN
+564 KLFAKGLSPQEAN
-577 KLIKDFLNSNKEL
+577 KLIKDFLNSNKEM

-622 SLRKRESLEKEVAK
+622 SLRKREHLEKEVAK

-663 LINKEAS
+663 LINQEAS
-670 KEARAAAF
+670 KEARAATF
-678 DPNLKG
+678 DPSLKG

-791 NLNQAVSETKLTGNF
+791 NLNQAVSETKLTGDF
-806 SKVEQALAEL
+806 SRVEQALAEL

-830 FVRDGVRGTLVGNGL
+830 KSVKNGVNGTLVGNGL

-853 TKNFSDIRKELSEK
+853 TKNFSDIRKELNEK
-867 LFGKSNNNNNGL
+867 LFGNSNNNNNGL
-879 KNNEEPIYAQVNK
+879 KNNTEPIYAQVNK
-892 KKAGQ
+892 KKTGQ
-897 ATSPEEPIYAQ
+897 VASPEEPIYAQ
-908 VARKMSVKIDQLNE
+908 VAKKVSAKIDQLNE
-922 AASAINR
+922 ATSAINR

-948 GAGQSA
+948 GAG
-954 SPEEPIYAQVAKKVS
+954 
-969 AKIDQ
+969 
-974 LNESASAINR
+974 R
-984 KIDRINKIASAGK
+984 
-997 GVGGF
+997 
-1002 SGAGQS
+1002 
-1008 ASPEEPIY
+1008 
-1016 AQVAKKVRAKIDQ
+1016 
-1029 LNESAS
+1029 
-1035 AINRKMDRINKIASA
+1035 
-1050 GKGVGGFRGAGQSA
+1050 
-1064 SPEEPIYAQVAKK
+1064 
-1077 VRAKIDQLNES
+1077 
-1088 ASAINRKMDRI
+1088 
-1099 NKIASAGK
+1099 
-1107 GVGGFSGAG
+1107 
-1116 QSASPEEPLYAQVA
+1116 
-1130 KKVRAKIDQLNE
+1130 
-1142 SASAI
+1142 
-1147 NRKID
+1147 
-1152 RINKIASAGK
+1152 
-1162 GVGGFRG
+1162 
-1169 AGQSASPEEPIYAQ
+1169 
-1183 VAKKV
+1183 
-1188 SAKID
+1188 
-1193 QLNESASAINRKM
+1193 
-1206 DRINKI
+1206 
-1212 ASAGKG
+1212 
-1218 VGGFSGAGQSASPE
+1218 
-1232 EPLYAQVAKKVSAKI
+1232 
-1247 DQLNESASAINR
+1247 
-1259 KIDRINKI
+1259 
-1267 ASAGKGVGGFS
+1267 
-1278 GAGQSAS
+1278 
-1285 PEEPLYAQ
+1285 
-1293 VAKKVRAKID
+1293 
-1303 QLNESASA
+1303 
-1311 INRKMDRINKIASA
+1311 
-1325 GKGVGGFRG
+1325 
-1334 AGQSA
+1334 
-1339 SPEEPLYAQVAKKV
+1339 
-1353 SAKIDQLNESA
+1353 
-1364 SAINRKIDRINKI
+1364 
-1377 ASAGKGVGGFRGAGQ
+1377 
-1392 SASPEEP
+1392 
-1399 LYAQVAKKVR
+1399 
-1409 AKIDQLNESASA
+1409 
-1421 INRKIDRINKIAS
+1421 
-1434 AGKGVGGFRGAG
+1434 
-1446 QSASPE
+1446 
-1452 EPLYAQVAKKVRAK
+1452 
-1466 IDQLNESA
+1466 
-1474 SAINRKIDRINKI
+1474 
-1487 ASAGKGVGGFSG
+1487 
-1499 AGQSA
+1499 
-1504 SPEEPLYAQVAKKV
+1504 
-1518 RAKIDQLNE
+1518 
-1527 SASAINRKMD
+1527 
-1537 RINKIAS
+1537 
-1544 AGKGVGGFRGA
+1544 
-1555 GQSASPEEPLY
+1555 
-1566 AQVAKKVSAKIDQL
+1566 
-1580 NESASA
+1580 
-1586 INRKMDRI
+1586 
-1594 NKIASAGKGVGG
+1594 
-1606 FRGAGQS
+1606 
-1613 ASPEE
+1613 
-1618 PIYAQVAKKVSAKI
+1618 
-1632 DQLNE
+1632 
-1637 SASAI
+1637 
-1642 NRKMDRI
+1642 
-1649 NKIASAGKGVGG
+1649 
-1661 FRGAGQSASPEEPL
+1661 
-1675 YAQVAKKVSAKID
+1675 
-1688 QLNESASAINR
+1688 
-1699 KIDRINKIASAGKGV
+1699 
-1714 GGFSGAGQSASP
+1714 
-1726 EEPIYA
+1726 
-1732 QVAKKVSAK
+1732 
-1741 IDQLNESASAIN
+1741 
-1753 RKIDRINKI
+1753 
-1762 ASAGKGVGGFSGAG
+1762 
-1776 QSASPEP
+1776 SASPEP

-1798 SLRRS
+1798 PLRRS

-1832 EAKAG
+1832 EAKTG
-1837 HFDKLEQKIDEL
+1837 HFDNLEQKIDEL

-1889 NVQSGTINEKATGM
+1889 NVQDGTINEKATGM

-1995 GGFQKS
+1995 SGFQKS

>member
-10 TTPDQTLNQTD
+10 TTPDQTPNQTD

-28 NNLQAAFIKVDNAVA
+28 NNLQVAFLKVDDAA
-43 SFDPDQKPIVDKNDR
+43 TSFDPDQKPIVDKNDR

-82 TKKNQYF
+82 AKKNQYF

-115 KKFGDQRYQIFTS
+115 RKFGDQRYQIFTS

-139 NTQQIQNFMENI
+139 NTQTIRDFMENI

-177 IGNQIRSDEKFM
+177 IGNQIRSDQKFM
-189 GVFDEFL
+189 GVFDESL
-196 KARQEAEKN
+196 KERQEAEKN
-205 AEPTGGD
+205 AEPAGD

-241 FEQNIATTTTDI
+241 FEQNLATTTTDI

-309 MGSHSGIEPEKVS
+309 MGGHSNIEPEKVS

-337 NATVGYKNQQGSNV
+337 NATVGYKDQQGNNV

-365 VIAGNENGIKNP
+365 IIAGNEDGIKNP
-377 SFYLYKQDQ
+377 SFYLYKEDQ
-386 LTGLKQALSQEEI
+386 LTGLKQAMSQEEI

-408 LAQNNAKLDNLS
+408 LAKNNAKLDNLS
-420 EKEKEKFQTEIGNFQ
+420 EKEKEKFQTEIENFQ

-441 LDALGSDHIAFV
+441 LDALGNDHVAFV

-482 QDKALDGETK
+482 QDKALDGEVK

-516 VSKSPDKGLGA
+516 ASKSPDKGVSA

-564 KLWAKGLSPQEAN
+564 KLWAKGLSSQEAG

-590 VGKVSNFNKAVA
+590 VGKVSNFNQAVA

-622 SLRKRESLEKEVAK
+622 SLRKREHLEKEVAK

-642 DNKNRME
+642 DSKNRME

-684 VRSELSDKLENINK
+684 IRSELSDKLENINK

-780 IINQKITDKVD
+780 IINQKITDKVE
-791 NLNQAVSETKLTGNF
+791 NLKQAVSETKLTGNF

-830 FVRDGVRGTLVGNGL
+830 FVRDSVKGALVGNGL
-845 SKTEATTL
+845 SKTEATKL
-853 TKNFSDIRKELSEK
+853 SKNFSDIRKELSEK
-867 LFGKSNNNNNGL
+867 LFGKSNNNSNGL

-897 ATSPEEPIYAQ
+897 VASPEESIYAQ
-908 VARKMSVKIDQLNE
+908 VAKKVSAKIDQLNE
-922 AASAINR
+922 ATSAINR

-948 GAGQSA
+948 GAG
-954 SPEEPIYAQVAKKVS
+954 
-969 AKIDQ
+969 
-974 LNESASAINR
+974 R
-984 KIDRINKIASAGK
+984 
-997 GVGGF
+997 
-1002 SGAGQS
+1002 
-1008 ASPEEPIY
+1008 
-1016 AQVAKKVRAKIDQ
+1016 
-1029 LNESAS
+1029 
-1035 AINRKMDRINKIASA
+1035 
-1050 GKGVGGFRGAGQSA
+1050 
-1064 SPEEPIYAQVAKK
+1064 
-1077 VRAKIDQLNES
+1077 
-1088 ASAINRKMDRI
+1088 
-1099 NKIASAGK
+1099 
-1107 GVGGFSGAG
+1107 
-1116 QSASPEEPLYAQVA
+1116 
-1130 KKVRAKIDQLNE
+1130 
-1142 SASAI
+1142 
-1147 NRKID
+1147 
-1152 RINKIASAGK
+1152 
-1162 GVGGFRG
+1162 
-1169 AGQSASPEEPIYAQ
+1169 
-1183 VAKKV
+1183 
-1188 SAKID
+1188 
-1193 QLNESASAINRKM
+1193 
-1206 DRINKI
+1206 
-1212 ASAGKG
+1212 
-1218 VGGFSGAGQSASPE
+1218 
-1232 EPLYAQVAKKVSAKI
+1232 
-1247 DQLNESASAINR
+1247 
-1259 KIDRINKI
+1259 
-1267 ASAGKGVGGFS
+1267 
-1278 GAGQSAS
+1278 
-1285 PEEPLYAQ
+1285 
-1293 VAKKVRAKID
+1293 
-1303 QLNESASA
+1303 
-1311 INRKMDRINKIASA
+1311 
-1325 GKGVGGFRG
+1325 
-1334 AGQSA
+1334 
-1339 SPEEPLYAQVAKKV
+1339 
-1353 SAKIDQLNESA
+1353 
-1364 SAINRKIDRINKI
+1364 
-1377 ASAGKGVGGFRGAGQ
+1377 
-1392 SASPEEP
+1392 
-1399 LYAQVAKKVR
+1399 
-1409 AKIDQLNESASA
+1409 
-1421 INRKIDRINKIAS
+1421 
-1434 AGKGVGGFRGAG
+1434 
-1446 QSASPE
+1446 
-1452 EPLYAQVAKKVRAK
+1452 
-1466 IDQLNESA
+1466 
-1474 SAINRKIDRINKI
+1474 
-1487 ASAGKGVGGFSG
+1487 
-1499 AGQSA
+1499 
-1504 SPEEPLYAQVAKKV
+1504 
-1518 RAKIDQLNE
+1518 
-1527 SASAINRKMD
+1527 
-1537 RINKIAS
+1537 
-1544 AGKGVGGFRGA
+1544 
-1555 GQSASPEEPLY
+1555 
-1566 AQVAKKVSAKIDQL
+1566 
-1580 NESASA
+1580 
-1586 INRKMDRI
+1586 
-1594 NKIASAGKGVGG
+1594 
-1606 FRGAGQS
+1606 
-1613 ASPEE
+1613 
-1618 PIYAQVAKKVSAKI
+1618 
-1632 DQLNE
+1632 
-1637 SASAI
+1637 
-1642 NRKMDRI
+1642 
-1649 NKIASAGKGVGG
+1649 
-1661 FRGAGQSASPEEPL
+1661 
-1675 YAQVAKKVSAKID
+1675 
-1688 QLNESASAINR
+1688 
-1699 KIDRINKIASAGKGV
+1699 
-1714 GGFSGAGQSASP
+1714 
-1726 EEPIYA
+1726 
-1732 QVAKKVSAK
+1732 
-1741 IDQLNESASAIN
+1741 
-1753 RKIDRINKI
+1753 
-1762 ASAGKGVGGFSGAG
+1762 
-1776 QSASPEP
+1776 SASPEP

-1798 SLRRS
+1798 PLRRS
-1803 AAVNDLSKVGLSREQ
+1803 AGVNDLSKVGLSREQ

-1832 EAKAG
+1832 EAKTG

-1862 ESAKQVPTGLQ
+1862 ESAKQVPTSLQ

-1889 NVQSGTINEKATGM
+1889 NIQHGTINEKATGM

-1927 HLSEYDKIGFNQKN
+1927 PLSEYDNIGFNQKN

-1956 NAVKDIKSSFVQF
+1956 SAVKDIKSGFVQF
-1969 LTNTFSTGSYSLMKA
+1969 LTNTFSTGAYSLMKA

-1989 VKNTTK
+1989 VKNTNTK
-1995 GGFQKS
+1995 SGFQKS

>member
-10 TTPDQTLNQTD
+10 TTPDQTLNPTD

-28 NNLQAAFIKVDNAVA
+28 NNLQVAFLTVDNAVA

-82 TKKNQYF
+82 AKKNQYF

-139 NTQQIQNFMENI
+139 NTQQIRNFMENV

-189 GVFDEFL
+189 GVFDESL

-205 AEPTGGD
+205 AEPAGGD

-230 KETLHQEPRPD
+230 KETLNQEPRPD
-241 FEQNIATTTTDI
+241 FEQNLATTTTDI

-309 MGSHSGIEPEKVS
+309 MGGHSSIEPEKVS

-337 NATVGYKNQQGSNV
+337 NATVGYKNQQGNNV

-356 AHLNNGSGL
+356 AHLHNGSGL
-365 VIAGNENGIKNP
+365 IIAGNENGIKNP
-377 SFYLYKQDQ
+377 SFYLYKEDQ
-386 LTGLKQALSQEEI
+386 LTGLKQAMSQEEI

-408 LAQNNAKLDNLS
+408 LARNNAKLDNLS
-420 EKEKEKFQTEIGNFQ
+420 EKEKEKFQTEIEYFQ

-441 LDALGSDHIAFV
+441 LDALGNDHVAFV
-453 SKKDPKHL
+453 SKKDNKHL

-482 QDKALDGETK
+482 QDKALDGEVK
-492 TTLQGSLKYDG
+492 TTLQGNLKYDG
-503 VMFVDYSNFKYTN
+503 VMFVNYSNFKYTN
-516 VSKSPDKGLGA
+516 ASKSPDKGVSA

-564 KLWAKGLSPQEAN
+564 KLWSKGLSPQEAN

-590 VGKVSNFNKAVA
+590 VGKVSNFNQAVA

-622 SLRKRESLEKEVAK
+622 SLRKREHLEKEVVK

-684 VRSELSDKLENINK
+684 IRSELSDKLENINK

-709 LKNGKNNDFSKAE
+709 LKNGNNKDFSKAE

-755 KNGKNKDFSKV
+755 KNGKNSDFSKV

-791 NLNQAVSETKLTGNF
+791 NLNQAVSETKLTGDF

-816 KNLSL
+816 KSLSL
-821 DLGKNSDLQ
+821 DQKNESFNVGKNSDLQ
-830 FVRDGVRGTLVGNGL
+830 SVRDSVRGTLVGNGL
-845 SKTEATTL
+845 SKTEATKL
-853 TKNFSDIRKELSEK
+853 SKNFSDIRKELSEK
-867 LFGKSNNNNNGL
+867 LFGKSNSNGL

-892 KKAGQ
+892 KKSGQ
-897 ATSPEEPIYAQ
+897 
-908 VARKMSVKIDQLNE
+908 V
-922 AASAINR
+922 
-929 KIDRINK
+929 
-936 IASAGKGVGGFS
+936 
-948 GAGQSA
+948 A

-974 LNESASAINR
+974 LNEAT
-984 KIDRINKIASAGK
+984 
-997 GVGGF
+997 
-1002 SGAGQS
+1002 
-1008 ASPEEPIY
+1008 
-1016 AQVAKKVRAKIDQ
+1016 
-1029 LNESAS
+1029 
-1035 AINRKMDRINKIASA
+1035 
-1050 GKGVGGFRGAGQSA
+1050 
-1064 SPEEPIYAQVAKK
+1064 
-1077 VRAKIDQLNES
+1077 
-1088 ASAINRKMDRI
+1088 
-1099 NKIASAGK
+1099 
-1107 GVGGFSGAG
+1107 
-1116 QSASPEEPLYAQVA
+1116 
-1130 KKVRAKIDQLNE
+1130 
-1142 SASAI
+1142 
-1147 NRKID
+1147 
-1152 RINKIASAGK
+1152 
-1162 GVGGFRG
+1162 
-1169 AGQSASPEEPIYAQ
+1169 
-1183 VAKKV
+1183 
-1188 SAKID
+1188 
-1193 QLNESASAINRKM
+1193 
-1206 DRINKI
+1206 
-1212 ASAGKG
+1212 
-1218 VGGFSGAGQSASPE
+1218 
-1232 EPLYAQVAKKVSAKI
+1232 
-1247 DQLNESASAINR
+1247 
-1259 KIDRINKI
+1259 
-1267 ASAGKGVGGFS
+1267 
-1278 GAGQSAS
+1278 
-1285 PEEPLYAQ
+1285 
-1293 VAKKVRAKID
+1293 
-1303 QLNESASA
+1303 
-1311 INRKMDRINKIASA
+1311 
-1325 GKGVGGFRG
+1325 
-1334 AGQSA
+1334 
-1339 SPEEPLYAQVAKKV
+1339 
-1353 SAKIDQLNESA
+1353 
-1364 SAINRKIDRINKI
+1364 
-1377 ASAGKGVGGFRGAGQ
+1377 
-1392 SASPEEP
+1392 
-1399 LYAQVAKKVR
+1399 
-1409 AKIDQLNESASA
+1409 
-1421 INRKIDRINKIAS
+1421 
-1434 AGKGVGGFRGAG
+1434 
-1446 QSASPE
+1446 
-1452 EPLYAQVAKKVRAK
+1452 
-1466 IDQLNESA
+1466 
-1474 SAINRKIDRINKI
+1474 
-1487 ASAGKGVGGFSG
+1487 
-1499 AGQSA
+1499 
-1504 SPEEPLYAQVAKKV
+1504 
-1518 RAKIDQLNE
+1518 
-1527 SASAINRKMD
+1527 
-1537 RINKIAS
+1537 
-1544 AGKGVGGFRGA
+1544 
-1555 GQSASPEEPLY
+1555 
-1566 AQVAKKVSAKIDQL
+1566 
-1580 NESASA
+1580 
-1586 INRKMDRI
+1586 
-1594 NKIASAGKGVGG
+1594 
-1606 FRGAGQS
+1606 
-1613 ASPEE
+1613 
-1618 PIYAQVAKKVSAKI
+1618 
-1632 DQLNE
+1632 
-1637 SASAI
+1637 
-1642 NRKMDRI
+1642 
-1649 NKIASAGKGVGG
+1649 
-1661 FRGAGQSASPEEPL
+1661 
-1675 YAQVAKKVSAKID
+1675 
-1688 QLNESASAINR
+1688 
-1699 KIDRINKIASAGKGV
+1699 
-1714 GGFSGAGQSASP
+1714 
-1726 EEPIYA
+1726 
-1732 QVAKKVSAK
+1732 
-1741 IDQLNESASAIN
+1741 SAIN

-1798 SLRRS
+1798 PLRRS
-1803 AAVNDLSKVGLSREQ
+1803 AGVNDLSKVGLSREQ
-1818 ELTRRIGDLNQAVS
+1818 ELTYRIGDLNQAVS
-1832 EAKAG
+1832 EAKTG

-1862 ESAKQVPTGLQ
+1862 ESAKQVPTSLQ
-1873 AKLDNY
+1873 TKLDNY

-1889 NVQSGTINEKATGM
+1889 NVQNGAINERATGM

-1969 LTNTFSTGSYSLMKA
+1969 LTNTFSQGSYNLMKA
-1984 NVEHG
+1984 NAELG
-1989 VKNTTK
+1989 VKNTNTK
-1995 GGFQKS
+1995 SGFQKS